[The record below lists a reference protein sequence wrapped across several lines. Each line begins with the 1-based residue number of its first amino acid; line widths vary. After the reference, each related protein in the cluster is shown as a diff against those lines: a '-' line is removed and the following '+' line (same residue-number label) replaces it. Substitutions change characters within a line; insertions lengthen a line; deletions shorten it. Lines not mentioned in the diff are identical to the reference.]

1 MINTIPLM
9 DVIMGGESR
18 TGNGYDIV
26 NTSAYGRPYN
36 GTPIT
41 QLSLDEVMA
50 LQGKQFGAAGA
61 FQGIKDTLKRYKKG
75 RKLSGRELFNA
86 AQQQDFFHWLLDQS
100 PDMRNYRSAKS
111 DIEAEQYLKN
121 AGRYLA
127 SQWAA
132 LENPY
137 TPGRGMYDGQH
148 GNKANTSWAK
158 VEPALR
164 DYRRGYRLA
173 TTTHTIRL
181 ANGQLVGGI
190 TDEMLNNPAERR
202 KLKAKLRKH
211 FGDAAFT
218 APTTPQVQN
227 MKSPIVEN
235 TATMPQ
241 VQNMK
246 KGVVENTTP
255 PAPTTPPKERYN
267 PALAEKQALESYKEM
282 DNLGA
287 WAGKLQELEGEMI
300 GKIGD
305 FAKWATGGNETA
317 EKMGRGVGHILNNA
331 AYFVPVVGQ
340 AKLVADLAPAL
351 AGLAGNL
358 YYRGGEDTPKWL
370 RDYNKGAELG
380 HKKGTTGSMLGDMLT
395 DIVGGGVGA
404 VRGLS
409 KAGQAMQAT
418 SGTSTLGKKLEKA
431 AEYVSNAPMNKRIKD
446 IREGVKHA
454 EQQKAALTAEYQ
466 ALRNSG
472 APQAEIINK
481 GKQLQE
487 ATEIADR
494 VNKAAEQGV
503 KNLLTNNLKEQKKT
517 ALNYVLASGGAMTGT
532 VLGEQMDNGE
542 YGAGAL
548 GGILGGALATYGAKK
563 GLGNTKYWQDNFAPH
578 YENSGA
584 ITNIGNNM
592 TADLAGRLQRYADD
606 PSFASY
612 KAGAGA
618 DEPIRN
624 YTDYLNMRWQDSAPD
639 GLGYMVNNQAQQRIK
654 ADIDNL
660 INNADIFPEQ
670 YSGQKNYK
678 YYLNKDEMK
687 VLGDRLQK
695 ELDAMHYADKAAYSK
710 KYGEFIDDMEL
721 QISPAYEQQTNNSI
735 RAAGGDPATMTTAQK
750 LPYQLNAFVMD
761 VIQNR
766 PEIIQSRNAR
776 HLLDAYQAL
785 WEGRYGGQST
795 MTRGVPIQRIRDY
808 EDSRQLFFK
817 DLNDDKEG
825 ISYVDV
831 NGKTQTARITD
842 GFSKSL
848 IKKLITEFENNI
860 YKGGQVVQDEGFDPS
875 RLATETRQW
884 YKNKVEEQKWTEGGL
899 QQGVADYSPI
909 KNFYQRI
916 QSGKITPE
924 EMRGFIKKLRDKDP
938 AFATDITRALWA
950 QHLNSALGQIQL
962 GKQLDLNQLRKFS
975 KTLGFNTADGS
986 NEGFTNT
993 MNLLTL
999 IQEATNNPRAGDS
1012 IAKSLNSIAA
1022 NTSFTNDLAR
1032 DSKNIINDANDAFL
1046 RSAATQSPS
1055 TSNLLSNMA
1064 KWFRADDVEATG
1076 KAGQKILSDP
1086 NKIAEHWAEVVGAV
1100 GNRRR
1105 LADRILAYMLGT
1117 TTGIESGLRTLDK
1130 EEEE

>member
-1 MINTIPLM
+1 MTNTIPLM
-9 DVIMGGESR
+9 DVIMSGESR
-18 TGNGYDIV
+18 KGNGYDIV
-26 NTSAYGRPYN
+26 NTSAYGRPYK

-41 QLSLDEVMA
+41 QLSLDDVMA

-61 FQGIKDTLKRYKKG
+61 FQGIKDTLKRYKAG

-86 AQQQDFFHWLLDQS
+86 EQQQDFFHWLLDQS
-100 PDMRNYRSAKS
+100 DAMRNYRSAKS
-111 DIEAEQYLKN
+111 DVEAEKYLKD

-137 TPGRGMYDGQH
+137 TPGQGMYDGKH

-158 VEPALR
+158 IEPALR
-164 DYRRGYRLA
+164 DYRRGYQLA

-181 ANGQLVGGI
+181 ANGQLIGGI
-190 TDEMLNNPAERR
+190 TDEMLNNPAERK
-202 KLKAKLRKH
+202 KLKAKLRKR

-218 APTTPQVQN
+218 APTMPQVQN
-227 MKSPIVEN
+227 VKSPIVEN
-235 TATMPQ
+235 TAAPAS
-241 VQNMK
+241 
-246 KGVVENTTP
+246 TP
-255 PAPTTPPKERYN
+255 TPAPTTPPKEQYN
-267 PALAEKQALESYKEM
+267 PALAEKQALDSYEKM

-287 WAGKLQELEGEMI
+287 WAGKLQELEGEAI

-317 EKMGRGVGHILNNA
+317 EKIGRGVGHIINNA

-395 DIVGGGVGA
+395 DIAGGGVGA

-409 KAGQAMQAT
+409 KAGQALQAAER
-418 SGTSTLGKKLEKA
+418 TSTLGKKLEKA

-446 IREGVKHA
+446 IQDGVKHA

-472 APQAEIINK
+472 ASQADIINK
-481 GKQLQE
+481 GKQLRE
-487 ATEIADR
+487 ATEIANR
-494 VNKAAEQGV
+494 VNRAAEQGV

-517 ALNYVLASGGAMTGT
+517 ALNYVLSSGGSLAGT
-532 VLGEQMDNGE
+532 VLGEKLDNGE

-563 GLGNTKYWQDNFAPH
+563 GLGNTRYWQDNFAPH

-584 ITNIGNNM
+584 IDNIGNNM
-592 TADLAGRLQRYADD
+592 TADLAGRLQYHADD
-606 PSFASY
+606 PSFTSY
-612 KAGAGA
+612 RAGAGA
-618 DEPIRN
+618 DEAVRN
-624 YTDYLNMRWQDSAPD
+624 YTDYLNMTWQNNAPD
-639 GLGYMVNNQAQQRIK
+639 GLGYMENSQAQQKIK

-660 INNADIFPEQ
+660 VNNADIFPEQ
-670 YSGQKNYK
+670 YSGRKNYK

-695 ELDAMHYADKAAYSK
+695 ELDAMHYADKAAYK
-710 KYGEFIDDMEL
+710 NKYGEFIKDMEL
-721 QISPAYEQQTNNSI
+721 QISPAYERQTNNAI
-735 RAAGGDPATMTTAQK
+735 RAAGGDPDAMTTAQK
-750 LPYQLNAFVMD
+750 LPYQLNAFMMD

-766 PEIIQSRNAR
+766 RDLISSRNAR

-795 MTRGVPIQRIRDY
+795 LTRGVPIQRLRDY

-817 DLNDDKEG
+817 DLQDDKEG
-825 ISYVDV
+825 ISYIDV

-848 IKKLITEFENNI
+848 IKNLITEFENNI
-860 YKGGQVVQDEGFDPS
+860 YKGGASTQAEGFNPN

-884 YKNKVEEQKWTEGGL
+884 YKNKIDEQKWTEGGL

-916 QSGKITPE
+916 QNGKITPQ
-924 EMRGFIKKLRDKDP
+924 EMQTFIRKLRDKDP
-938 AFATDITRALWA
+938 AFAKDITRALWA

-962 GKQLDLNQLRKFS
+962 GKQLDLKQLGKFS

-993 MNLLTL
+993 MNLLAL
-999 IQEATNNPRAGDS
+999 IQEATNNPRAGQS
-1012 IAKSLNSIAA
+1012 IAKSLNNIAA

-1032 DSKNIINDANDAFL
+1032 DSKNIINDANDAYL
-1046 RSAATQSPS
+1046 RAAATQSPS
-1055 TSNLLSNMA
+1055 LPNFISNAM

-1086 NKIAEHWAEVVGAV
+1086 NKVAERWAEVVGAV

-1105 LADRILAYMLGT
+1105 LADEILAYMLGT
-1117 TTGIESGLRTLDK
+1117 ATGIEGGLRPLDK
-1130 EEEE
+1130 EREE

>member
-1 MINTIPLM
+1 MTNTIPLM

-18 TGNGYDIV
+18 KGNGYDIV
-26 NTSAYGRPYN
+26 NTSAYGRPYK

-41 QLSLDEVMA
+41 QLSLDDVMA

-61 FQGIKDTLKRYKKG
+61 FQGIKDTLKRYKAG

-86 AQQQDFFHWLLDQS
+86 EQQQDFFHWLLDQS
-100 PDMRNYRSAKS
+100 DDMRNYRSAKS
-111 DIEAEQYLKN
+111 DVEAEKYLKD

-137 TPGRGMYDGQH
+137 TPGRGMYDGKH

-158 VEPALR
+158 IEPALR
-164 DYRRGYRLA
+164 DYRRGYQLA

-181 ANGQLVGGI
+181 ANGQLIGGI
-190 TDEMLNNPAERR
+190 TDEMLNNPTERK
-202 KLKAKLRKH
+202 KLKAKLRKR

-218 APTTPQVQN
+218 APTMPQVQN
-227 MKSPIVEN
+227 VKSPIVEN
-235 TATMPQ
+235 TAAPALA
-241 VQNMK
+241 
-246 KGVVENTTP
+246 
-255 PAPTTPPKERYN
+255 PAPAPATPPKEKYN
-267 PALAEKQALESYKEM
+267 PALAEKQALDSYEKM

-287 WAGKLQELEGEMI
+287 WAGKLQEWEGEAI
-300 GKIGD
+300 GKLGD

-317 EKMGRGVGHILNNA
+317 EKIGRGVGRGLGILAYLIPKVGWIKA
-331 AYFVPVVGQ
+331 A
-340 AKLVADLAPAL
+340 ADIAPAL
-351 AGLAGNL
+351 TALGGNL
-358 YYRGGEDTPKWL
+358 YYRGGEDTPKML

-380 HKKGTTGSMLGDMLT
+380 HERSTTGSMLGDMLT
-395 DIVGGGVGA
+395 DIAGGGVGA

-409 KAGQAMQAT
+409 KAGQALQAAER
-418 SGTSTLGKKLEKA
+418 TSTLGKKLEKA

-446 IREGVKHA
+446 IQEGVKHA
-454 EQQKAALTAEYQ
+454 EQQKAALTTEYR
-466 ALRNSG
+466 ALQRSR
-472 APQAEIINK
+472 APQADIINK
-481 GKQLQE
+481 GKQLRE
-487 ATEIADR
+487 ATEIANR
-494 VNKAAEQGV
+494 VNRAAEQGV

-517 ALNYVLASGGAMTGT
+517 ALNYVLSSGGSLAGT
-532 VLGEQMDNGE
+532 MLGEKMDNGE

-563 GLGNTKYWQDNFAPH
+563 GLRNTKYWQDNFVPH

-584 ITNIGNNM
+584 IDNIGNNM
-592 TADLAGRLQRYADD
+592 TADLAGRLQYYADD
-606 PSFASY
+606 PSFTSY
-612 KAGAGA
+612 RAGAGA
-618 DEPIRN
+618 DEAVRN
-624 YTDYLNMRWQDSAPD
+624 YTDYLNMTWQNNAPN
-639 GLGYMVNNQAQQRIK
+639 GLGYMENSQAQQKIR

-660 INNADIFPEQ
+660 VNNADIFPEQ
-670 YSGQKNYK
+670 YSGRKNYK
-678 YYLNKDEMK
+678 FYLNKDEMK

-695 ELDAMHYADKAAYSK
+695 ELDAMHYADKAAYRK
-710 KYGEFIDDMEL
+710 KYGDFIDDMEL
-721 QISPAYEQQTNNSI
+721 QISPAYERQTNNAI
-735 RAAGGDPATMTTAQK
+735 RVVGGDPNTMTTAQK
-750 LPYQLNAFVMD
+750 LPYQLNAFMMD

-766 PEIIQSRNAR
+766 RDLISSRNAR

-795 MTRGVPIQRIRDY
+795 LTRGVPIQRLRDY

-817 DLNDDKEG
+817 DLMDDKEG
-825 ISYVDV
+825 ISYVDT

-848 IKKLITEFENNI
+848 IKNLITEFENNI
-860 YKGGQVVQDEGFDPS
+860 YKGGASTQAEGFNPN

-884 YKNKVEEQKWTEGGL
+884 YKNKIDEQKWTEGGL

-916 QSGKITPE
+916 QNGKITPQ
-924 EMRGFIKKLRDKDP
+924 EMQTFIRKLRDKDP
-938 AFATDITRALWA
+938 AFAKDITRALWA

-962 GKQLDLNQLRKFS
+962 GKQLDLKQLGKFS

-993 MNLLTL
+993 MNLLSL
-999 IQEATNNPRAGDS
+999 IQEATNNPRAGQS
-1012 IAKSLNSIAA
+1012 IAKSLNNIAA

-1032 DSKNIINDANDAFL
+1032 DSKNIINDANDAYL
-1046 RSAATQSPS
+1046 RAAATQSPS
-1055 TSNLLSNMA
+1055 LPNFISNAM

-1086 NKIAEHWAEVVGAV
+1086 NKVAERWAEVVGAV

-1105 LADRILAYMLGT
+1105 LADEILAYMLGT
-1117 TTGIESGLRTLDK
+1117 ATGIEGGLRPLDK
-1130 EEEE
+1130 EEER

>member
-1 MINTIPLM
+1 MTNTIPLM
-9 DVIMGGESR
+9 DVIMSGESR
-18 TGNGYDIV
+18 KGNGYDIV
-26 NTSAYGRPYN
+26 NTNAYGRPYS

-41 QLSLDEVMA
+41 QLSLDDVMA

-61 FQGIKDTLKRYKKG
+61 FQGIKDTLKRYKAG

-86 AQQQDFFHWLLDQS
+86 VQQQDFFHWLLDQS
-100 PDMRNYRSAKS
+100 DAMRKYRSAKS
-111 DIEAEQYLKN
+111 DAEAEMYLKD

-137 TPGRGMYDGQH
+137 TPGRGMYDGKH

-158 VEPALR
+158 IEPALR

-173 TTTHTIRL
+173 TTTHIIRL
-181 ANGQLVGGI
+181 ANGQLIGGI

-218 APTTPQVQN
+218 APTMPQVQN
-227 MKSPIVEN
+227 VKSPIVEN
-235 TATMPQ
+235 TAAPAPAPA
-241 VQNMK
+241 
-246 KGVVENTTP
+246 TP
-255 PAPTTPPKERYN
+255 PAPTTPPAEPKYN
-267 PALAEKQALESYKEM
+267 PALADKQALDSYEKM

-287 WAGKLQELEGEMI
+287 WAGKLQELEGEAI

-317 EKMGRGVGHILNNA
+317 EKMGRGVGHILNSA
-331 AYFVPVVGQ
+331 AYFIPGVGQ

-380 HKKGTTGSMLGDMLT
+380 HERSTTGSMLGDMLT
-395 DIVGGGVGA
+395 DIAGGGIGV

-409 KAGQAMQAT
+409 KAGQALQAAER
-418 SGTSTLGKKLEKA
+418 TSTLGKKLEKA

-446 IREGVKHA
+446 IQSGVQHA
-454 EQQKAALTAEYQ
+454 EKQKAALAAEYQ

-472 APQAEIINK
+472 APQADIINK
-481 GKQLQE
+481 GKQLRE
-487 ATEIADR
+487 ATEIANR
-494 VNKAAEQGV
+494 VNKAAQEGV

-517 ALNYVLASGGAMTGT
+517 ALNYVLSSGGSLAGT
-532 VLGEQMDNGE
+532 VLGERMDNGE

-548 GGILGGALATYGAKK
+548 GGILGGALAPFAAKRM
-563 GLGNTKYWQDNFAPH
+563 LGNTKYWQDNFAPH

-584 ITNIGNNM
+584 IDNIGNNM
-592 TADLAGRLQRYADD
+592 TADLAGRLQYYADD
-606 PSFASY
+606 PSFTSY
-612 KAGAGA
+612 RAGAGA
-618 DEPIRN
+618 DKAVRD
-624 YTDYLNMRWQDSAPD
+624 YTDYLNMTWQNNAPD
-639 GLGYMVNNQAQQRIK
+639 GLGYMENSQAQQKIK

-678 YYLNKDEMK
+678 FYLNKDEMK
-687 VLGDRLQK
+687 RLGDRLQK

-721 QISPAYEQQTNNSI
+721 QISPAYERQVNNSI
-735 RAAGGDPATMTTAQK
+735 LAAGGDPDTMTTAQK
-750 LPYQLNAFVMD
+750 LPYQLNAFMMD

-766 PEIIQSRNAR
+766 PEIISSRNAR

-817 DLNDDKEG
+817 DLTDDKEG

-860 YKGGQVVQDEGFDPS
+860 YKGGQKVQDEGFDPS

-909 KNFYQRI
+909 KNLYQRI
-916 QSGKITPE
+916 QNGKITPQ
-924 EMRGFIKKLRDKDP
+924 EMQGFIKKLRDKDP

-962 GKQLDLNQLRKFS
+962 GKQLDLKQLGKFS

-993 MNLLTL
+993 MNLLAL
-999 IQEATNNPRAGDS
+999 IQEATNNPRAGQS
-1012 IAKSLNSIAA
+1012 IAKSLNNIAA
-1022 NTSFTNDLAR
+1022 NTAFTNDLAR
-1032 DSKNIINDANDAFL
+1032 DSKNIINDANDAYL
-1046 RSAATQSPS
+1046 RAAATQSPS
-1055 TSNLLSNMA
+1055 LPNFISNAM

-1086 NKIAEHWAEVVGAV
+1086 NKVAERWAEVVGAV

-1105 LADRILAYMLGT
+1105 LADEILAYMLGT
-1117 TTGIESGLRTLDK
+1117 TTGIESGLRPLDR
-1130 EEEE
+1130 EEER

>member
-26 NTSAYGRPYN
+26 NTSAYGRPYR

-100 PDMRNYRSAKS
+100 DDMRNYRSAKS
-111 DIEAEQYLKN
+111 DIEAEKHLKN

-137 TPGRGMYDGQH
+137 TPGRGMYDGKS
-148 GNKANTSWAK
+148 GNKMNTSWAK

-211 FGDAAFT
+211 FGDAAFN
-218 APTTPQVQN
+218 APTMPQVRN
-227 MKSPIVEN
+227 LKSPIVEN
-235 TATMPQ
+235 TTTPAPAPAPA
-241 VQNMK
+241 
-246 KGVVENTTP
+246 TP
-255 PAPTTPPKERYN
+255 PAPTTPLKEKYN
-267 PALAEKQALESYKEM
+267 PALADKQALESYKEM

-331 AYFVPVVGQ
+331 AYFIPGVGQ
-340 AKLVADLAPAL
+340 AKFVADVAPAL

-409 KAGQAMQAT
+409 KAGQAMQAIG
-418 SGTSTLGKKLEKA
+418 GTSTLGKKLEKA
-431 AEYVSNAPMNKRIKD
+431 AEYVSNAPMNKRIKE
-446 IREGVKHA
+446 IQKGAQHA
-454 EQQKAALTAEYQ
+454 EQQKAALAAEYQ

-472 APQAEIINK
+472 APQADIINK

-494 VNKAAEQGV
+494 VNRAAEQGV

-517 ALNYVLASGGAMTGT
+517 ALNYVLSSGGATAGT

-548 GGILGGALATYGAKK
+548 GGILGGALAPFAAKRM
-563 GLGNTKYWQDNFAPH
+563 LGNTKYWQDNFAPH

-606 PSFASY
+606 PSFTSY
-612 KAGAGA
+612 RAGAGA
-618 DEPIRN
+618 DEPVRN
-624 YTDYLNMRWQDSAPD
+624 YTDYLNMTWQNNAPD
-639 GLGYMVNNQAQQRIK
+639 GLGYMENSLAQQKIK

-660 INNADIFPEQ
+660 VNNADIFPEQ
-670 YSGQKNYK
+670 YSRQKNYK

-687 VLGDRLQK
+687 SLGDRLQK

-710 KYGEFIDDMEL
+710 KYGEFIKDMEL
-721 QISPAYEQQTNNSI
+721 QISPAYERQVNNSI
-735 RAAGGDPATMTTAQK
+735 LAAGGDPNTMTTAQK
-750 LPYQLNAFVMD
+750 LPYQLNAFMMD

-766 PEIIQSRNAR
+766 PEIISSRNAR

-825 ISYVDV
+825 ISYIDV

-860 YKGGQVVQDEGFDPS
+860 YKGGNVVQEEGFDPS

-993 MNLLTL
+993 MNLLDL
-999 IQEATNNPRAGDS
+999 IKEATNNPSAGDS
-1012 IAKSLNSIAA
+1012 ISKSLNSIAA

-1086 NKIAEHWAEVVGAV
+1086 NKVAEHWAEVVGAV

>member
-18 TGNGYDIV
+18 KGNGYDIV
-26 NTSAYGRPYN
+26 NTSAYGRPYS

-61 FQGIKDTLKRYKKG
+61 FQGIKDTLKRYKAG

-86 AQQQDFFHWLLDQS
+86 AQQQDFFHWLLDQNKY
-100 PDMRNYRSAKS
+100 MRKYRSAKS
-111 DIEAEQYLKN
+111 DAEAELYLKD

-137 TPGRGMYDGQH
+137 TPGRGMYDGKH

-211 FGDAAFT
+211 FGDAAFN
-218 APTTPQVQN
+218 AP
-227 MKSPIVEN
+227 
-235 TATMPQ
+235 TMPQ
-241 VQNMK
+241 VQNVK
-246 KGVVENTTP
+246 SPIGEKTPAPSPATP
-255 PAPTTPPKERYN
+255 PAPATPPEPKYN
-267 PALAEKQALESYKEM
+267 PALAEKKALDSYREM

-300 GKIGD
+300 GKVGD

-317 EKMGRGVGHILNNA
+317 EKMGRGLGHILNSA

-340 AKLVADLAPAL
+340 IKAAADIAPAL
-351 AGLAGNL
+351 TALAGNL

-370 RDYNKGAELG
+370 RDYNKGAEIG

-409 KAGQAMQAT
+409 KAGKALQAT
-418 SGTSTLGKKLEKA
+418 GGTSTLGKKLEKA
-431 AEYVSNAPMNKRIKD
+431 AEYVANAPMNKRIKE
-446 IREGVKHA
+446 IRSGVQHA
-454 EQQKAALTAEYQ
+454 EQQKAALAAEYQ

-472 APQAEIINK
+472 ASQVEIANK

-494 VNKAAEQGV
+494 VNSAAEQGV

-517 ALNYVLASGGAMTGT
+517 ALNYVLSSGGAMAGT
-532 VLGEQMDNGE
+532 VLGEKMDNGE

-548 GGILGGALATYGAKK
+548 GGLLGGALATYGAKK

-606 PSFASY
+606 PTFASY

-624 YTDYLNMRWQDSAPD
+624 YTDYLNMRWQDSAQN
-639 GLGYMVNNQAQQRIK
+639 GLGYMENSLAQQKIK

-670 YSGQKNYK
+670 ISGQKNYK

-687 VLGDRLQK
+687 RLGDRLQK
-695 ELDAMHYADKAAYSK
+695 ELDAMHYADQSAYRK
-710 KYGEFIDDMEL
+710 KYGEFIKDMEL
-721 QISPAYEQQTNNSI
+721 QISPAYEQQVNNSI
-735 RAAGGDPATMTTAQK
+735 LAAGGDPNTMTTAQK

-766 PEIIQSRNAR
+766 PEIISSRNAR

-831 NGKTQTARITD
+831 NGRTQTARITD

-848 IKKLITEFENNI
+848 IKSLITEFENNI
-860 YKGGQVVQDEGFDPS
+860 YKGGASTQAEGFDPN
-875 RLATETRQW
+875 RLASETRQW

-916 QSGKITPE
+916 QNGKITPE

-986 NEGFTNT
+986 SEGFTNT

-999 IQEATNNPRAGDS
+999 IQEATNNPRAGEN
-1012 IAKSLNSIAA
+1012 IAKSLNNIAA

-1055 TSNLLSNMA
+1055 ASNFLSNYI
-1064 KWFRADDVEATG
+1064 KRFRADDVEETG

-1086 NKIAEHWAEVVGAV
+1086 NKVAERWAEVVGAV

-1117 TTGIESGLRTLDK
+1117 TTGIEGGLRTLDK

>member
-18 TGNGYDIV
+18 AGNGYDVV
-26 NTSAYGRPYN
+26 NTSAYGRPYS

-100 PDMRNYRSAKS
+100 PDMRNYRSAKD
-111 DIEAEQYLKN
+111 DIEAEKYLKN

-158 VEPALR
+158 IEPALR

-211 FGDAAFT
+211 FGDAAFN
-218 APTTPQVQN
+218 APTMPQVQN

-235 TATMPQ
+235 TATPAPA
-241 VQNMK
+241 
-246 KGVVENTTP
+246 TPTP
-255 PAPTTPPKERYN
+255 PAPATSPEPKYN

-300 GKIGD
+300 GKVGD

-317 EKMGRGVGHILNNA
+317 EKIGRGVGRGLNILSYLVPWAGQIKA
-331 AYFVPVVGQ
+331 A
-340 AKLVADLAPAL
+340 ADIAPAL

-380 HKKGTTGSMLGDMLT
+380 HKRSTTGSMLGDMLT
-395 DIVGGGVGA
+395 DIAGGGVGA

-418 SGTSTLGKKLEKA
+418 RGTSTLGKKLEKA
-431 AEYVSNAPMNKRIKD
+431 AEYVSNAPMNKRIKE
-446 IREGVKHA
+446 IQEGVKHA
-454 EQQKAALTAEYQ
+454 EKQKAALTAEYQ

-517 ALNYVLASGGAMTGT
+517 ALNYVLSSGGSLAGT

-548 GGILGGALATYGAKK
+548 GGLLGGALATYGAKK
-563 GLGNTKYWQDNFAPH
+563 GLGNTKYWQNNFAPH

-592 TADLAGRLQRYADD
+592 TADLAGRLQYYADD

-612 KAGAGA
+612 RAGAGA
-618 DEPIRN
+618 DEAVRD
-624 YTDYLNMRWQDSAPD
+624 YTDYLNMTWQNNAAN
-639 GLGYMVNNQAQQRIK
+639 GLGYMENSLAQQRIK

-660 INNADIFPEQ
+660 VNNADIFPEQ

-735 RAAGGDPATMTTAQK
+735 RAAGGDPDAMTTAQK
-750 LPYQLNAFVMD
+750 LPYQLNAFMMD

-766 PEIIQSRNAR
+766 PEIISSRNAR

-916 QSGKITPE
+916 QNGKITPE

-1012 IAKSLNSIAA
+1012 IAKSLNNIAA

-1055 TSNLLSNMA
+1055 LSNTLSNAM

-1086 NKIAEHWAEVVGAV
+1086 NKVAEHWAEVVGAV

>member
-1 MINTIPLM
+1 
-9 DVIMGGESR
+9 
-18 TGNGYDIV
+18 
-26 NTSAYGRPYN
+26 
-36 GTPIT
+36 
-41 QLSLDEVMA
+41 
-50 LQGKQFGAAGA
+50 
-61 FQGIKDTLKRYKKG
+61 
-75 RKLSGRELFNA
+75 
-86 AQQQDFFHWLLDQS
+86 
-100 PDMRNYRSAKS
+100 
-111 DIEAEQYLKN
+111 
-121 AGRYLA
+121 
-127 SQWAA
+127 
-132 LENPY
+132 
-137 TPGRGMYDGQH
+137 
-148 GNKANTSWAK
+148 
-158 VEPALR
+158 
-164 DYRRGYRLA
+164 
-173 TTTHTIRL
+173 
-181 ANGQLVGGI
+181 
-190 TDEMLNNPAERR
+190 
-202 KLKAKLRKH
+202 
-211 FGDAAFT
+211 
-218 APTTPQVQN
+218 
-227 MKSPIVEN
+227 
-235 TATMPQ
+235 
-241 VQNMK
+241 
-246 KGVVENTTP
+246 
-255 PAPTTPPKERYN
+255 
-267 PALAEKQALESYKEM
+267 
-282 DNLGA
+282 
-287 WAGKLQELEGEMI
+287 
-300 GKIGD
+300 
-305 FAKWATGGNETA
+305 
-317 EKMGRGVGHILNNA
+317 
-331 AYFVPVVGQ
+331 
-340 AKLVADLAPAL
+340 
-351 AGLAGNL
+351 
-358 YYRGGEDTPKWL
+358 
-370 RDYNKGAELG
+370 
-380 HKKGTTGSMLGDMLT
+380 
-395 DIVGGGVGA
+395 
-404 VRGLS
+404 
-409 KAGQAMQAT
+409 
-418 SGTSTLGKKLEKA
+418 
-431 AEYVSNAPMNKRIKD
+431 MNKRIKD
-446 IREGVKHA
+446 IQSGVQHA
-454 EQQKAALTAEYQ
+454 EKQKAALAAEYQ

-472 APQAEIINK
+472 APQADIVNK

-487 ATEIADR
+487 ATEIANR
-494 VNKAAEQGV
+494 VNRAAQEGV

-517 ALNYVLASGGAMTGT
+517 ALNYVLSSGGSMAGT

-548 GGILGGALATYGAKK
+548 GGILGGALAPFAAKRM
-563 GLGNTKYWQDNFAPH
+563 LGNTKYWQDNFAPH

-584 ITNIGNNM
+584 IDNIGNNM
-592 TADLAGRLQRYADD
+592 TADLAGRLQYYADD

-612 KAGAGA
+612 RTGAGA
-618 DEPIRN
+618 DKAVRD
-624 YTDYLNMRWQDSAPD
+624 YTDYLNMTWQNNAPD
-639 GLGYMVNNQAQQRIK
+639 GLGYMENSQAQQKIK

-670 YSGQKNYK
+670 NSGQKNYK
-678 YYLNKDEMK
+678 FYLNKDEMK
-687 VLGDRLQK
+687 RLGDRLQK

-721 QISPAYEQQTNNSI
+721 QISPAYERQVNNSI
-735 RAAGGDPATMTTAQK
+735 LAAGGDPANMTTAQK
-750 LPYQLNAFVMD
+750 LPYQLNAFMMD

-766 PEIIQSRNAR
+766 PEIISSRNAR

-817 DLNDDKEG
+817 DLTDDKEG

-860 YKGGQVVQDEGFDPS
+860 YKGGQKVQDEGFDPS

-909 KNFYQRI
+909 KNLYQRI
-916 QSGKITPE
+916 QNGKITPQ
-924 EMRGFIKKLRDKDP
+924 EMQGFIKKLRDKDP

-986 NEGFTNT
+986 SEGFTNT
-993 MNLLTL
+993 MNLLDL
-999 IQEATNNPRAGDS
+999 IKEATNNPSAGDS
-1012 IAKSLNSIAA
+1012 ISKSLNSIAA

-1055 TSNLLSNMA
+1055 LPNAISNAM

-1086 NKIAEHWAEVVGAV
+1086 NKVAEHWAEVVGAV

-1117 TTGIESGLRTLDK
+1117 TTGIEGGLRTLDK

>member
-1 MINTIPLM
+1 MTNTIPLM
-9 DVIMGGESR
+9 DVIMSGESR
-18 TGNGYDIV
+18 KGNGYDIV
-26 NTSAYGRPYN
+26 NTNAYGRPYS

-41 QLSLDEVMA
+41 QLSLDDVMA

-61 FQGIKDTLKRYKKG
+61 FQGIKDTLKRYKAG

-86 AQQQDFFHWLLDQS
+86 VQQQDFFHWLLDQS
-100 PDMRNYRSAKS
+100 DAMRNYRSAKS
-111 DIEAEQYLKN
+111 DIEAEKYLKD

-137 TPGRGMYDGQH
+137 TPGRGMYDGKH

-158 VEPALR
+158 IEPALR

-173 TTTHTIRL
+173 TTTHIIRL

-218 APTTPQVQN
+218 APTMPQVQN
-227 MKSPIVEN
+227 VKSPIVEN
-235 TATMPQ
+235 TMAPAPATP
-241 VQNMK
+241 
-246 KGVVENTTP
+246 T
-255 PAPTTPPKERYN
+255 PAPTTPPAEQKYN
-267 PALAEKQALESYKEM
+267 PALADKQALDSYEKM

-287 WAGKLQELEGEMI
+287 WAGKLQELEGEAI

-317 EKMGRGVGHILNNA
+317 EKIGRGVGRSLNILS
-331 AYFVPVVGQ
+331 YLVPWVGQ
-340 AKLVADLAPAL
+340 AKAAADIAPAL

-380 HKKGTTGSMLGDMLT
+380 HERSTTGSMLGDMLT
-395 DIVGGGVGA
+395 DIVGGGIGA

-409 KAGQAMQAT
+409 RAGQALQAAER
-418 SGTSTLGKKLEKA
+418 TSTLGKKLEKA

-446 IREGVKHA
+446 IQSGVQHA
-454 EQQKAALTAEYQ
+454 EKQKAALAAEYQ

-472 APQAEIINK
+472 APQADIINK
-481 GKQLQE
+481 GKQLRE
-487 ATEIADR
+487 ATEIANR
-494 VNKAAEQGV
+494 VNRAAQEGV

-517 ALNYVLASGGAMTGT
+517 ALNYVLSSGGSMAGT
-532 VLGEQMDNGE
+532 VLGERMDNGE

-548 GGILGGALATYGAKK
+548 GGILGGALAPFAAKRM
-563 GLGNTKYWQDNFAPH
+563 LGNTKYWQDNFAPH

-584 ITNIGNNM
+584 IDNIGNNM
-592 TADLAGRLQRYADD
+592 TADLAGRLQYYADD
-606 PSFASY
+606 PSFTSY
-612 KAGAGA
+612 RAGAGA
-618 DEPIRN
+618 DKAVRD
-624 YTDYLNMRWQDSAPD
+624 YTDYLNMTWQNNAPD
-639 GLGYMVNNQAQQRIK
+639 GLGYMENSQAQQKIK

-678 YYLNKDEMK
+678 FYLNKDEMK
-687 VLGDRLQK
+687 RLGDRLQK

-721 QISPAYEQQTNNSI
+721 QISPAYERQVNNSI
-735 RAAGGDPATMTTAQK
+735 LAAGGDPANMTTAEK
-750 LPYQLNAFVMD
+750 LPYQLNAFMMD

-766 PEIIQSRNAR
+766 PEIISSRNAR

-817 DLNDDKEG
+817 DLTDDKEG

-860 YKGGQVVQDEGFDPS
+860 YKGGQKVQDEGFDPS

-909 KNFYQRI
+909 KNLYQRI
-916 QSGKITPE
+916 QSGKITPQ
-924 EMRGFIKKLRDKDP
+924 EMQGFIKKLRDKDP

-962 GKQLDLNQLRKFS
+962 GKQLDLKQLGKFS

-993 MNLLTL
+993 MNLLAL
-999 IQEATNNPRAGDS
+999 IQEATNNPRAGQS
-1012 IAKSLNSIAA
+1012 IAKSLNNIAA
-1022 NTSFTNDLAR
+1022 NTAFTNDLAR
-1032 DSKNIINDANDAFL
+1032 DSKNIINDANDAYL
-1046 RSAATQSPS
+1046 RAAATQSPS
-1055 TSNLLSNMA
+1055 LPNFISNAM

-1086 NKIAEHWAEVVGAV
+1086 NKVAERWAEVVGAV

-1105 LADRILAYMLGT
+1105 LADEILAYMLGT
-1117 TTGIESGLRTLDK
+1117 TTGIESGLRPLDR
-1130 EEEE
+1130 EEER

>member
-18 TGNGYDIV
+18 KGDGYDIV
-26 NTSAYGRPYN
+26 NTSAYGRPYS

-86 AQQQDFFHWLLDQS
+86 VQQQDFFHWLLDQS

-111 DIEAEQYLKN
+111 DIEAEKYLKN

-158 VEPALR
+158 IEPALR

-218 APTTPQVQN
+218 APTMPQVQN
-227 MKSPIVEN
+227 VKSPIVEKT
-235 TATMPQ
+235 TAPAPA
-241 VQNMK
+241 
-246 KGVVENTTP
+246 TP
-255 PAPTTPPKERYN
+255 PAPTTPPEPKYN
-267 PALAEKQALESYKEM
+267 PALADKQALESYKEM

-317 EKMGRGVGHILNNA
+317 EKMGRGLGHILNNA
-331 AYFVPVVGQ
+331 AYFIPGVGQ

-409 KAGQAMQAT
+409 KAGQAMQ
-418 SGTSTLGKKLEKA
+418 SVGGTSTLGKKLEKA
-431 AEYVSNAPMNKRIKD
+431 AEYVSNAPMNKRIKE
-446 IREGVKHA
+446 IQKGAQHA
-454 EQQKAALTAEYQ
+454 EQQKAALAAEYQ

-472 APQAEIINK
+472 ASQAEIINK

-517 ALNYVLASGGAMTGT
+517 ALNYVLSSGGAMAGT
-532 VLGEQMDNGE
+532 VLGEQADNGE

-548 GGILGGALATYGAKK
+548 GGILGGALAPFAAKRM
-563 GLGNTKYWQDNFAPH
+563 LGNTKYWQDNFAPH

-612 KAGAGA
+612 RAGAGA
-618 DEPIRN
+618 DEPVRN
-624 YTDYLNMRWQDSAPD
+624 YTDYLNMRWQDSAQN
-639 GLGYMVNNQAQQRIK
+639 GLGYMENSLAQQKIK

-660 INNADIFPEQ
+660 VNNADIFPEQ

-687 VLGDRLQK
+687 RLGDRLQT
-695 ELDAMHYADKAAYSK
+695 ELDAMHYADQSAYRK
-710 KYGEFIDDMEL
+710 KYGEFIKDMEL
-721 QISPAYEQQTNNSI
+721 QISPAYEREVNNAI

-750 LPYQLNAFVMD
+750 LPYQLNAFMMD

-766 PEIIQSRNAR
+766 PEIISSRNAR

-795 MTRGVPIQRIRDY
+795 LTRGVPIQRIRDY

-825 ISYVDV
+825 ISYIDV

-848 IKKLITEFENNI
+848 IKNLITEFENNI
-860 YKGGQVVQDEGFDPS
+860 YKGGASTQAEGFDPS
-875 RLATETRQW
+875 RLASETRQW

-916 QSGKITPE
+916 QNGKITPD

-993 MNLLTL
+993 MNLLAL
-999 IQEATNNPRAGDS
+999 IQEATNNPNAGQS
-1012 IAKSLNSIAA
+1012 IAKSLNNIAA

-1046 RSAATQSPS
+1046 RGAATQQPS
-1055 TSNLLSNMA
+1055 TSNFISNYL
-1064 KWFRADDVEATG
+1064 KRFRADDVEETG

-1117 TTGIESGLRTLDK
+1117 TTGIEGGLRTLDK

>member
-1 MINTIPLM
+1 MTNTIPLM
-9 DVIMGGESR
+9 DVIMSGESR
-18 TGNGYDIV
+18 KGNGYDIV
-26 NTSAYGRPYN
+26 NTNAYGRPYS

-41 QLSLDEVMA
+41 QLSLDDVMA

-61 FQGIKDTLKRYKKG
+61 FQGIKDTLKRYKAG

-86 AQQQDFFHWLLDQS
+86 VQQQDFFHWLLDQS
-100 PDMRNYRSAKS
+100 DAMRNYRSAKS
-111 DIEAEQYLKN
+111 DIEAEKYLKD

-137 TPGRGMYDGQH
+137 TPGRGMYDGKH

-158 VEPALR
+158 IEPALR

-173 TTTHTIRL
+173 TTTHIIRL

-218 APTTPQVQN
+218 APTMPQVQN
-227 MKSPIVEN
+227 VKSPIVEN
-235 TATMPQ
+235 TMAPAPATP
-241 VQNMK
+241 
-246 KGVVENTTP
+246 T
-255 PAPTTPPKERYN
+255 PAPTTPPAEQKYN
-267 PALAEKQALESYKEM
+267 PALADKQALDSYEKM

-287 WAGKLQELEGEMI
+287 WAGKLQELEGEAI

-317 EKMGRGVGHILNNA
+317 EKIGRGVGRSLNILS
-331 AYFVPVVGQ
+331 YLVPGVGQ
-340 AKLVADLAPAL
+340 IKAAADIAPAL

-380 HKKGTTGSMLGDMLT
+380 HERSTTGSMLGDMLT
-395 DIVGGGVGA
+395 DIVGGGIGA

-409 KAGQAMQAT
+409 RAGQALQAAER
-418 SGTSTLGKKLEKA
+418 TSTLGKKLEKA

-446 IREGVKHA
+446 IQSGVQHA
-454 EQQKAALTAEYQ
+454 EKQKAALAAEYQ

-472 APQAEIINK
+472 APQADIINK
-481 GKQLQE
+481 GKQLRE
-487 ATEIADR
+487 ATEIANR
-494 VNKAAEQGV
+494 VNRAAQEGV

-517 ALNYVLASGGAMTGT
+517 ALNYVLSSGGSMAGT
-532 VLGEQMDNGE
+532 VLGERMDNGE

-548 GGILGGALATYGAKK
+548 GGILGGALAPFAAKRM
-563 GLGNTKYWQDNFAPH
+563 LGNTKYWQDNFAPH

-584 ITNIGNNM
+584 IDNIGNNM
-592 TADLAGRLQRYADD
+592 TADLAGRLQYYADD
-606 PSFASY
+606 PSFTSY
-612 KAGAGA
+612 RAGAGA
-618 DEPIRN
+618 DKAVRD
-624 YTDYLNMRWQDSAPD
+624 YTDYLNMTWQNNAPD
-639 GLGYMVNNQAQQRIK
+639 GLGYMENSQAQQKIK

-678 YYLNKDEMK
+678 FYLNKDEMK
-687 VLGDRLQK
+687 RLGDRLQK

-721 QISPAYEQQTNNSI
+721 QISPAYERQVNNSI
-735 RAAGGDPATMTTAQK
+735 LAAGGDPANMTTAEK
-750 LPYQLNAFVMD
+750 LPYQLNAFMMD

-766 PEIIQSRNAR
+766 PEIISSRNAR

-817 DLNDDKEG
+817 DLTDDKEG

-860 YKGGQVVQDEGFDPS
+860 YKGGQKVQDEGFDPS

-909 KNFYQRI
+909 KNLYQRI
-916 QSGKITPE
+916 QSGKITPQ
-924 EMRGFIKKLRDKDP
+924 EMQGFIKKLRDKDP

-962 GKQLDLNQLRKFS
+962 GKQLDLKQLGKFS

-993 MNLLTL
+993 MNLLAL
-999 IQEATNNPRAGDS
+999 IQEATNNPRAGQS
-1012 IAKSLNSIAA
+1012 IAKSLNNIAA
-1022 NTSFTNDLAR
+1022 NTAFTNDLAR
-1032 DSKNIINDANDAFL
+1032 DSKNIINDANDAYL
-1046 RSAATQSPS
+1046 RAAATQSPS
-1055 TSNLLSNMA
+1055 LPNFISNAM

-1086 NKIAEHWAEVVGAV
+1086 NKVAERWAEVVGAV

-1105 LADRILAYMLGT
+1105 LADEILAYMLGT
-1117 TTGIESGLRTLDK
+1117 TTGIESGLRPLDR
-1130 EEEE
+1130 EEER

>member
-1 MINTIPLM
+1 MTNTIPLM
-9 DVIMGGESR
+9 DVIMSGESR
-18 TGNGYDIV
+18 KGNGYDIV
-26 NTSAYGRPYN
+26 NTNAYGRPYS

-41 QLSLDEVMA
+41 QLSLDDVMA

-61 FQGIKDTLKRYKKG
+61 FQGIKDTLKRYKAG

-86 AQQQDFFHWLLDQS
+86 EQQQDFFHWLLDQS

-111 DIEAEQYLKN
+111 DIEAEKYLKD

-137 TPGRGMYDGQH
+137 TPGRGMYDGKH

-158 VEPALR
+158 IEPALR
-164 DYRRGYRLA
+164 DYRRGYQLA

-181 ANGQLVGGI
+181 ANGQLIGGI
-190 TDEMLNNPAERR
+190 TDEMLNNPAERK
-202 KLKAKLRKH
+202 KLKAKLRKR

-218 APTTPQVQN
+218 APTMPQVQN
-227 MKSPIVEN
+227 VKSPIVEN
-235 TATMPQ
+235 TAAPAPATP
-241 VQNMK
+241 
-246 KGVVENTTP
+246 TPAPATP
-255 PAPTTPPKERYN
+255 PAEQKYN
-267 PALAEKQALESYKEM
+267 PALADKQALDSYEKM

-287 WAGKLQELEGEMI
+287 WAGKLQELEGEAI

-317 EKMGRGVGHILNNA
+317 EKIGRGVGRSLNILS
-331 AYFVPVVGQ
+331 YLVPGVGQ
-340 AKLVADLAPAL
+340 IKAAADIAPAL

-380 HKKGTTGSMLGDMLT
+380 HERSTTGSMLGDMLT
-395 DIVGGGVGA
+395 DIVGGGIGA

-409 KAGQAMQAT
+409 RAGQALQAAER
-418 SGTSTLGKKLEKA
+418 TSTLGKKLEKA

-446 IREGVKHA
+446 IQSGVQHA
-454 EQQKAALTAEYQ
+454 EKQKAALAAEYQ

-472 APQAEIINK
+472 APQADIINK
-481 GKQLQE
+481 GKQLRE
-487 ATEIADR
+487 ATEIANR
-494 VNKAAEQGV
+494 VNRAAQEGV

-517 ALNYVLASGGAMTGT
+517 ALNYVLSSGGSLAGT

-548 GGILGGALATYGAKK
+548 GGILGGALAPFAAKRM
-563 GLGNTKYWQDNFAPH
+563 LGNTKYWQDNFAPH

-584 ITNIGNNM
+584 IDNIGNNM
-592 TADLAGRLQRYADD
+592 TADLAGRLQYYADD

-612 KAGAGA
+612 RTGAGA
-618 DEPIRN
+618 DKAVRD
-624 YTDYLNMRWQDSAPD
+624 YTDYLNMTWQNNAPD
-639 GLGYMVNNQAQQRIK
+639 GLGYMENSQAQQKIK

-678 YYLNKDEMK
+678 FYLNKDEMK
-687 VLGDRLQK
+687 RLGDRLQT
-695 ELDAMHYADKAAYSK
+695 ELDAMHYADKAAYK
-710 KYGEFIDDMEL
+710 DKYGKFIDDMEL
-721 QISPAYEQQTNNSI
+721 QISPAYERQVNNSI
-735 RAAGGDPATMTTAQK
+735 RAAGGDPANMTTAEK
-750 LPYQLNAFVMD
+750 LPYQLNAFMMD

-766 PEIIQSRNAR
+766 RDILSSRNAR

-795 MTRGVPIQRIRDY
+795 LTRGVPIQRLRDY

-817 DLNDDKEG
+817 DLKNDKEG
-825 ISYVDV
+825 ISYIDT

-848 IKKLITEFENNI
+848 IKNLITEFENKI
-860 YKGGQVVQDEGFDPS
+860 YKGGASTQAEGFNPN

-916 QSGKITPE
+916 QSGKITPD
-924 EMRGFIKKLRDKDP
+924 EMQGFIKKLREKDP
-938 AFATDITRALWA
+938 AFAKDITRALWA

-962 GKQLDLNQLRKFS
+962 GKQLDLKQLGKFS

-993 MNLLTL
+993 MNLLAL
-999 IQEATNNPRAGDS
+999 IQEATNNPRAGQS
-1012 IAKSLNSIAA
+1012 IAKSLNNIAA

-1032 DSKNIINDANDAFL
+1032 DSKNIINDANDAYL
-1046 RSAATQSPS
+1046 RAAATQSPS
-1055 TSNLLSNMA
+1055 LPNFISNAM

-1086 NKIAEHWAEVVGAV
+1086 NKVAERWAEVVGAV

-1105 LADRILAYMLGT
+1105 LADEILAYMLGT
-1117 TTGIESGLRTLDK
+1117 TTGIESGLRPLDR
-1130 EEEE
+1130 EEER

>member
-1 MINTIPLM
+1 MTNTIPLM

-18 TGNGYDIV
+18 KGNGYDIV
-26 NTSAYGRPYN
+26 NTNAYGRPYS

-61 FQGIKDTLKRYKKG
+61 FQGIKDTLKRYKTG

-111 DIEAEQYLKN
+111 DIEAEKHLKN

-137 TPGRGMYDGQH
+137 TPGRGMYDGKH

-158 VEPALR
+158 IEPALR
-164 DYRRGYRLA
+164 DYRRGYQLA

-190 TDEMLNNPAERR
+190 TDEMLNNPAERK
-202 KLKAKLRKH
+202 KLKAKLRKR
-211 FGDAAFT
+211 FGDEAFT
-218 APTTPQVQN
+218 APTMPQVQN
-227 MKSPIVEN
+227 VKSPIVEN
-235 TATMPQ
+235 TPAPAPAPAS
-241 VQNMK
+241 
-246 KGVVENTTP
+246 TP
-255 PAPTTPPKERYN
+255 TPAPTTPPKERYN
-267 PALAEKQALESYKEM
+267 PALAEKQALDSYEKM

-287 WAGKLQELEGEMI
+287 WAGKLQELEGEAI
-300 GKIGD
+300 GKLGD

-331 AYFVPVVGQ
+331 AYFIPGVGQ

-395 DIVGGGVGA
+395 DIAGGGVGA

-409 KAGQAMQAT
+409 KAGQAMQAAG
-418 SGTSTLGKKLEKA
+418 GTSTLGKKLEKA

-446 IREGVKHA
+446 IQSGVQHA
-454 EQQKAALTAEYQ
+454 EKQKATLAAEYQ
-466 ALRNSG
+466 ALRQSN
-472 APQAEIINK
+472 APQATIANK
-481 GKQLQE
+481 GKELRE
-487 ATEIADR
+487 ATEIANR
-494 VNKAAEQGV
+494 VNRAAEQGV

-517 ALNYVLASGGAMTGT
+517 ALNYVLSSGGSMAGT
-532 VLGEQMDNGE
+532 VLGEKMDNGE

-548 GGILGGALATYGAKK
+548 GGILGGALAPFAAKRT
-563 GLGNTKYWQDNFAPH
+563 LGNTKYWQDNFAPH

-584 ITNIGNNM
+584 IDNIGNNM

-606 PSFASY
+606 PSFTSY
-612 KAGAGA
+612 RAGAGA
-618 DEPIRN
+618 DEAVRN
-624 YTDYLNMRWQDSAPD
+624 YTDYLNMTWQNNAPN
-639 GLGYMVNNQAQQRIK
+639 GLGYMENSLAQQKIK

-660 INNADIFPEQ
+660 VNNADIFPEQ
-670 YSGQKNYK
+670 NSGRKNYK

-695 ELDAMHYADKAAYSK
+695 ELDAMHYADKAAYK
-710 KYGEFIDDMEL
+710 DKYGKFIDDMEL
-721 QISPAYEQQTNNSI
+721 QISPAYERQVNNSI
-735 RAAGGDPATMTTAQK
+735 LAAGGDPNTMTTAEK
-750 LPYQLNAFVMD
+750 LPYQLNAFMMD

-766 PEIIQSRNAR
+766 RDILSSRNAR

-795 MTRGVPIQRIRDY
+795 LTRGVPIQRLRDY

-817 DLNDDKEG
+817 DLQDDKEG
-825 ISYVDV
+825 ISYIDAS
-831 NGKTQTARITD
+831 GKTQTARITD

-848 IKKLITEFENNI
+848 IKNLITEFENNI
-860 YKGGQVVQDEGFDPS
+860 YKGGAATQAEGFNPN

-884 YKNKVEEQKWTEGGL
+884 YKNKIAEQKWTEGGL

-916 QSGKITPE
+916 QNGKITPQ
-924 EMRGFIKKLRDKDP
+924 EMQGFIKKLRDKDP
-938 AFATDITRALWA
+938 AFAKDITRALWA

-962 GKQLDLNQLRKFS
+962 GKQLDLKQLGKFS

-993 MNLLTL
+993 MNLLAL
-999 IQEATNNPRAGDS
+999 IQEATNNPRAGQT
-1012 IAKSLNSIAA
+1012 IAKSLNNIAA

-1032 DSKNIINDANDAFL
+1032 DSKNIINDANDAYL
-1046 RSAATQSPS
+1046 RAAATQSPS
-1055 TSNLLSNMA
+1055 LPNFISNYM
-1064 KWFRADDVEATG
+1064 KRFRADDVEATG

-1086 NKIAEHWAEVVGAV
+1086 NKIAERWAEVVGAV

-1117 TTGIESGLRTLDK
+1117 ATGIEGGLRPLDK

>member
-18 TGNGYDIV
+18 KGNGYDIV
-26 NTSAYGRPYN
+26 NTSAYGRPYS

-61 FQGIKDTLKRYKKG
+61 FQGIKDTLKRYKAG

-86 AQQQDFFHWLLDQS
+86 AQQQDFFHWLLDQNKY
-100 PDMRNYRSAKS
+100 MRKYRSAES
-111 DIEAEQYLKN
+111 DAEAEMYLKD

-137 TPGRGMYDGQH
+137 TPGRGMYDGKN
-148 GNKANTSWAK
+148 GNKMNTSWAK

-211 FGDAAFT
+211 FGDAAFP
-218 APTTPQVQN
+218 APTMPQVQN
-227 MKSPIVEN
+227 MKSPIVEK
-235 TATMPQ
+235 TPAPAPA
-241 VQNMK
+241 
-246 KGVVENTTP
+246 TP
-255 PAPTTPPKERYN
+255 PAPTTPPEPKYN
-267 PALAEKQALESYKEM
+267 PALAEKQALDSYREM

-300 GKIGD
+300 GKVGD

-317 EKMGRGVGHILNNA
+317 EKMGRGLGHILNSA

-340 AKLVADLAPAL
+340 IKAAADIAPAL
-351 AGLAGNL
+351 TALAGNL

-409 KAGQAMQAT
+409 KAGKALQAT
-418 SGTSTLGKKLEKA
+418 GGTATLGKKLEKA
-431 AEYVSNAPMNKRIKD
+431 AEYVANAPMNKRIKD
-446 IREGVKHA
+446 IRSGVQHA
-454 EQQKAALTAEYQ
+454 EQQKAALAAEYQ

-472 APQAEIINK
+472 ASQVEIANK

-494 VNKAAEQGV
+494 VNSAAEQGV

-517 ALNYVLASGGAMTGT
+517 ALNYVLSSGGSLAGT
-532 VLGEQMDNGE
+532 VLGENMDNGE

-548 GGILGGALATYGAKK
+548 GGLLGGALATYGAKK

-592 TADLAGRLQRYADD
+592 TADLAGRLQYHADD

-612 KAGAGA
+612 RAGAGA
-618 DEPIRN
+618 DEAVRD
-624 YTDYLNMRWQDSAPD
+624 YTDYLNMTWQNNAAN
-639 GLGYMVNNQAQQRIK
+639 GLGYMENSLAQQKIK

-670 YSGQKNYK
+670 ISGQKNYK

-687 VLGDRLQK
+687 SLGDRLQK
-695 ELDAMHYADKAAYSK
+695 ELDAMHYADQSAYSK
-710 KYGEFIDDMEL
+710 KYGEFIKDMEL
-721 QISPAYEQQTNNSI
+721 QISPAYEQQVNNAI
-735 RAAGGDPATMTTAQK
+735 RAAGGDPNTMTTAQK
-750 LPYQLNAFVMD
+750 LPYQLNAFMMD

-766 PEIIQSRNAR
+766 PELISSRNAR

-848 IKKLITEFENNI
+848 IKNLITEFENNI
-860 YKGGQVVQDEGFDPS
+860 YKGGASTQAEGFNPNK
-875 RLATETRQW
+875 LASETRQW

-916 QSGKITPE
+916 QNGKITPE

-938 AFATDITRALWA
+938 AFAQDITRALWA

-986 NEGFTNT
+986 SEGFTNT

-999 IQEATNNPRAGDS
+999 IQEATNNPRAGEN
-1012 IAKSLNSIAA
+1012 IAKSLNNIAA

-1046 RSAATQSPS
+1046 RSAAAQTPS
-1055 TSNLLSNMA
+1055 LSNFINNYM

-1076 KAGQKILSDP
+1076 KAGQRILSDP
-1086 NKIAEHWAEVVGAV
+1086 NKIAERWAEVVGAV

-1117 TTGIESGLRTLDK
+1117 TTGIEGGLRTLDK

>member
-1 MINTIPLM
+1 MTNTIPLM
-9 DVIMGGESR
+9 DVIMSGESR
-18 TGNGYDIV
+18 KGNGYDIV
-26 NTSAYGRPYN
+26 NTNAYGRPYS

-41 QLSLDEVMA
+41 QLSLDDVMA

-61 FQGIKDTLKRYKKG
+61 FQGIKDTLKRYKAG

-86 AQQQDFFHWLLDQS
+86 VQQQDFFHWLLDQS

-111 DIEAEQYLKN
+111 DIEAEKYLKN

-137 TPGRGMYDGQH
+137 TPGRGMYDGKH

-158 VEPALR
+158 IEPALR

-173 TTTHTIRL
+173 TTTHIIRL
-181 ANGQLVGGI
+181 ANGQLIGGI

-218 APTTPQVQN
+218 APTMPQVQN
-227 MKSPIVEN
+227 VKSPIVEN
-235 TATMPQ
+235 TAAPAPAPA
-241 VQNMK
+241 
-246 KGVVENTTP
+246 TP
-255 PAPTTPPKERYN
+255 PAPTTPPEPKYN
-267 PALAEKQALESYKEM
+267 PALADKQALDSYEKM

-287 WAGKLQELEGEMI
+287 WAGKLQELEGEAI

-317 EKMGRGVGHILNNA
+317 EKIGRGVGRGLNILS
-331 AYFVPVVGQ
+331 YLIPGVGQ
-340 AKLVADLAPAL
+340 IKAAADIAPAL

-380 HKKGTTGSMLGDMLT
+380 HERSTTGSMLGDMLT
-395 DIVGGGVGA
+395 DIAGGGIGV

-409 KAGQAMQAT
+409 KAGQALQAAER
-418 SGTSTLGKKLEKA
+418 TSTLGKKLEKA

-446 IREGVKHA
+446 IQSGVQHA
-454 EQQKAALTAEYQ
+454 EKQKAALAAEYQ

-472 APQAEIINK
+472 APQADIINK
-481 GKQLQE
+481 GKQLRE
-487 ATEIADR
+487 ATEIANR
-494 VNKAAEQGV
+494 VNKAAQEGV

-517 ALNYVLASGGAMTGT
+517 ALNYVLSSGGSLAGT

-548 GGILGGALATYGAKK
+548 GGILGGALAPFAAKK
-563 GLGNTKYWQDNFAPH
+563 MLGNTRYWQDNFAPH

-584 ITNIGNNM
+584 IDNIGNNM
-592 TADLAGRLQRYADD
+592 TADLAGRLQYYADD
-606 PSFASY
+606 PSFTSY
-612 KAGAGA
+612 RAGAGA
-618 DEPIRN
+618 DKAVRD
-624 YTDYLNMRWQDSAPD
+624 YTDYLNMTWQNNAPD
-639 GLGYMVNNQAQQRIK
+639 GLGYMENSQAQQKIK

-678 YYLNKDEMK
+678 FYLNKDEMK
-687 VLGDRLQK
+687 RLGDRLQK

-721 QISPAYEQQTNNSI
+721 QISPAYERQVNNSI
-735 RAAGGDPATMTTAQK
+735 LAAGGDPDTMTTAQK
-750 LPYQLNAFVMD
+750 LPYQLNAFMMD

-766 PEIIQSRNAR
+766 PEIISSRNAR

-817 DLNDDKEG
+817 DLTDDKEG

-860 YKGGQVVQDEGFDPS
+860 YKGGQKVQDEGFDPS

-909 KNFYQRI
+909 KNLYQRI
-916 QSGKITPE
+916 QNGKITPQ
-924 EMRGFIKKLRDKDP
+924 EMQGFIKKLRDKDP

-962 GKQLDLNQLRKFS
+962 GKQLDLKQLGKFS

-993 MNLLTL
+993 MNLLAL
-999 IQEATNNPRAGDS
+999 IQEATNNPRAGQS
-1012 IAKSLNSIAA
+1012 IAKSLNNIAA
-1022 NTSFTNDLAR
+1022 NTAFTNDLAR
-1032 DSKNIINDANDAFL
+1032 DSKNIINDANDAYL
-1046 RSAATQSPS
+1046 RAAATQSPS
-1055 TSNLLSNMA
+1055 LPNFISNAM

-1086 NKIAEHWAEVVGAV
+1086 NKVAERWAEVVGAV

-1105 LADRILAYMLGT
+1105 LADEILAYMLGT
-1117 TTGIESGLRTLDK
+1117 TTGIESGLRPLDR
-1130 EEEE
+1130 EEER

>member
-1 MINTIPLM
+1 MTNTIPLM

-18 TGNGYDIV
+18 KGNGYDIV
-26 NTSAYGRPYN
+26 NTNAYGRPYS

-41 QLSLDEVMA
+41 QLSLDDVMA

-61 FQGIKDTLKRYKKG
+61 FQGIKDTLKRYKAG
-75 RKLSGRELFNA
+75 RKLSGREIFNA
-86 AQQQDFFHWLLDQS
+86 SQQQDFFHWLLDQS
-100 PDMRNYRSAKS
+100 DDMRNYRSAKS
-111 DIEAEQYLKN
+111 DVEAEKYLKD

-137 TPGRGMYDGQH
+137 TPGRGMYDGKH

-158 VEPALR
+158 IEPALR
-164 DYRRGYRLA
+164 DYRRGYQLA

-181 ANGQLVGGI
+181 ANGQLIGGI
-190 TDEMLNNPAERR
+190 TDEMLNNPAERK
-202 KLKAKLRKH
+202 KLKAKLRKR

-218 APTTPQVQN
+218 APTMPQVQN
-227 MKSPIVEN
+227 VKSPIVEN
-235 TATMPQ
+235 TTAPASAP
-241 VQNMK
+241 
-246 KGVVENTTP
+246 TTP
-255 PAPTTPPKERYN
+255 PTPTTPPKEKYN
-267 PALAEKQALESYKEM
+267 PALAEKQALASYEKM

-287 WAGKLQELEGEMI
+287 WAGKLQELEGEAI

-331 AYFVPVVGQ
+331 AYFIPVVGQ

-395 DIVGGGVGA
+395 DIAGGGVGA

-409 KAGQAMQAT
+409 KAGKALQAT
-418 SGTSTLGKKLEKA
+418 GGTSTLGKKLEKA

-446 IREGVKHA
+446 IRSGVQHA
-454 EQQKAALTAEYQ
+454 EQQKAALAAEYQ

-472 APQAEIINK
+472 APQAEIVNK
-481 GKQLQE
+481 GKQLRE
-487 ATEIADR
+487 ATEIANR
-494 VNKAAEQGV
+494 VNRAAEEGV

-517 ALNYVLASGGAMTGT
+517 ALNYVLSSGGSLAGT

-548 GGILGGALATYGAKK
+548 GGILGGALAPFAAKRM
-563 GLGNTKYWQDNFAPH
+563 LGNTKYWQDNFAPH

-584 ITNIGNNM
+584 IDNIGNNM
-592 TADLAGRLQRYADD
+592 TADLAGRLQYHADD
-606 PSFASY
+606 PSFTSY
-612 KAGAGA
+612 RAGAGA
-618 DEPIRN
+618 DEAVRN
-624 YTDYLNMRWQDSAPD
+624 YTDYLNMTWQNNAPD
-639 GLGYMVNNQAQQRIK
+639 GLGYMENSQAQQKIR
-654 ADIDNL
+654 ADINNL
-660 INNADIFPEQ
+660 VNNADIFPEQ

-695 ELDAMHYADKAAYSK
+695 ELDAMHYADKAVYSK

-721 QISPAYEQQTNNSI
+721 QISPAYERQVNNSI
-735 RAAGGDPATMTTAQK
+735 RAAGGDPDAMTTAQK
-750 LPYQLNAFVMD
+750 LPYQLNAFMMD

-766 PEIIQSRNAR
+766 RDILSSRNAR

-795 MTRGVPIQRIRDY
+795 LTRGVPIQRIRDY

-817 DLNDDKEG
+817 DLMDDKEG
-825 ISYVDV
+825 ISYVDT

-848 IKKLITEFENNI
+848 IKNLITEFENNI
-860 YKGGQVVQDEGFDPS
+860 YKGGNKVQEEGFNPN

-916 QSGKITPE
+916 QNGKITPE
-924 EMRGFIKKLRDKDP
+924 EMQTFIRKLRDKDP
-938 AFATDITRALWA
+938 AFAKDITRALWA

-962 GKQLDLNQLRKFS
+962 GKQLDLKQLGKFS

-993 MNLLTL
+993 MNLLAL
-999 IQEATNNPRAGDS
+999 IQEATNNPRAGQT
-1012 IAKSLNSIAA
+1012 IAKSLNNIAA
-1022 NTSFTNDLAR
+1022 NTAFTNDLVR
-1032 DSKNIINDANDAFL
+1032 DSKNIINDANDAYL
-1046 RSAATQSPS
+1046 RAAATQSPS
-1055 TSNLLSNMA
+1055 LPNFISNAM

-1076 KAGQKILSDP
+1076 KAGQRILSDP
-1086 NKIAEHWAEVVGAV
+1086 NKVAERWAEVVGAV

-1105 LADRILAYMLGT
+1105 LADEILAYMLGT
-1117 TTGIESGLRTLDK
+1117 ATGIESGLRPLDR
-1130 EEEE
+1130 EEER

>member
-18 TGNGYDIV
+18 KGNGYDIV
-26 NTSAYGRPYN
+26 NTSAYGRPYS

-61 FQGIKDTLKRYKKG
+61 FQGIKDTLKRYKAG

-86 AQQQDFFHWLLDQS
+86 AQQQDFFHWLLDQNKY
-100 PDMRNYRSAKS
+100 MRKYRSAES
-111 DIEAEQYLKN
+111 DEEAELYLKD

-148 GNKANTSWAK
+148 GNKMNTSWAK

-211 FGDAAFT
+211 FGDAAFN
-218 APTTPQVQN
+218 AP
-227 MKSPIVEN
+227 
-235 TATMPQ
+235 TMPQ
-241 VQNMK
+241 VQNVK
-246 KGVVENTTP
+246 SPIVEKTPAPAPATP
-255 PAPTTPPKERYN
+255 PAPTTPPKEKYN
-267 PALAEKQALESYKEM
+267 PALAEKKALDSYREM

-300 GKIGD
+300 GKVGD

-317 EKMGRGVGHILNNA
+317 EKMGRGLGHILNSA

-340 AKLVADLAPAL
+340 IKAAADIAPAL
-351 AGLAGNL
+351 TALAGNL

-370 RDYNKGAELG
+370 RDYNKGAEIG

-409 KAGQAMQAT
+409 KAGKALQAT
-418 SGTSTLGKKLEKA
+418 GGTSTLGKKLEKA
-431 AEYVSNAPMNKRIKD
+431 AEYVANAPMNKRIKE
-446 IREGVKHA
+446 IRSGVQHA
-454 EQQKAALTAEYQ
+454 EQQKAALAAEYQ

-472 APQAEIINK
+472 ASQVEIANK

-494 VNKAAEQGV
+494 VNSAAEQGV
-503 KNLLTNNLKEQKKT
+503 KNLLANNLKEQKKT
-517 ALNYVLASGGAMTGT
+517 ALNYVLSSGGAMAGT
-532 VLGEQMDNGE
+532 VLGEKMDNGE

-548 GGILGGALATYGAKK
+548 GGLLGGALAPFAAKRM
-563 GLGNTKYWQDNFAPH
+563 LGNTKYWQDNFAPH

-592 TADLAGRLQRYADD
+592 TADLAGRLQYHADD

-612 KAGAGA
+612 RAGAGA
-618 DEPIRN
+618 DEAVRD
-624 YTDYLNMRWQDSAPD
+624 YTDYLNMTWQNNAAN
-639 GLGYMVNNQAQQRIK
+639 GLGYMENSLAQQKIK

-687 VLGDRLQK
+687 SLGDRLQK
-695 ELDAMHYADKAAYSK
+695 ELDAMHYADQSAYRK
-710 KYGEFIDDMEL
+710 KYGEFIKDMEL
-721 QISPAYEQQTNNSI
+721 QISPAYEQQVNNAI
-735 RAAGGDPATMTTAQK
+735 RAAGGDPNTMTTAQK

-766 PEIIQSRNAR
+766 PELISSRNAR

-848 IKKLITEFENNI
+848 IKSLITEFENNI
-860 YKGGQVVQDEGFDPS
+860 YKGGASTQAEGFNPNK
-875 RLATETRQW
+875 LASETRQW

-916 QSGKITPE
+916 QNGKITPE

-938 AFATDITRALWA
+938 AFAQDITRALWA

-986 NEGFTNT
+986 SEGFTNT

-999 IQEATNNPRAGDS
+999 IQEATNNPRAGEN
-1012 IAKSLNSIAA
+1012 IAKSLNNIAA

-1055 TSNLLSNMA
+1055 TQNLLSNMA
-1064 KWFRADDVEATG
+1064 KWFRADDVEETG

-1086 NKIAEHWAEVVGAV
+1086 NKVAERWAEVVGAV

-1117 TTGIESGLRTLDK
+1117 TTGIEGGLRTLDK

>member
-18 TGNGYDIV
+18 KGNGYDIV
-26 NTSAYGRPYN
+26 NTSAYGRPYS

-61 FQGIKDTLKRYKKG
+61 FQGIKDTLKRYKAG

-86 AQQQDFFHWLLDQS
+86 AQQQDFFHWLLDQNKY
-100 PDMRNYRSAKS
+100 MRKYRSAKS
-111 DIEAEQYLKN
+111 DAEAELYLKD

-137 TPGRGMYDGQH
+137 TPGRGMYDGKH

-211 FGDAAFT
+211 FGDAAFN
-218 APTTPQVQN
+218 AP
-227 MKSPIVEN
+227 
-235 TATMPQ
+235 TMPQ
-241 VQNMK
+241 VQNVK
-246 KGVVENTTP
+246 SPIVEKTPAPAPATP
-255 PAPTTPPKERYN
+255 PEPKYN
-267 PALAEKQALESYKEM
+267 PALAEKKALDSYREM

-300 GKIGD
+300 GKVGD

-317 EKMGRGVGHILNNA
+317 EKMGRGLGHILNSA

-340 AKLVADLAPAL
+340 IKAAADIAPAL
-351 AGLAGNL
+351 TALAGNL

-370 RDYNKGAELG
+370 RDYNKGAEIG

-409 KAGQAMQAT
+409 KAGKALQAT
-418 SGTSTLGKKLEKA
+418 GGTSTLGKKLEKA
-431 AEYVSNAPMNKRIKD
+431 AEYVANAPMNKRIKE
-446 IREGVKHA
+446 IRSGVQHA
-454 EQQKAALTAEYQ
+454 EQQKAALAAEYQ

-472 APQAEIINK
+472 ASQVEIANK

-494 VNKAAEQGV
+494 VNSAAEQGV

-517 ALNYVLASGGAMTGT
+517 ALGYVLSSGGAMAGT
-532 VLGEQMDNGE
+532 VLGEKMDNGE

-548 GGILGGALATYGAKK
+548 GGLLGGALATYGAKK

-592 TADLAGRLQRYADD
+592 TADLAGRLQYHADD

-612 KAGAGA
+612 RAGAGA
-618 DEPIRN
+618 DEAVRD
-624 YTDYLNMRWQDSAPD
+624 YTDYLNMTWQNNAAN
-639 GLGYMVNNQAQQRIK
+639 GLGYMENSLAQQKIK

-670 YSGQKNYK
+670 ISGQKNYK

-687 VLGDRLQK
+687 RLGDRLQK
-695 ELDAMHYADKAAYSK
+695 ELDAMHYADQSAYRK
-710 KYGEFIDDMEL
+710 KYGEFIKDMEL
-721 QISPAYEQQTNNSI
+721 QISPAYEQQVNNSI
-735 RAAGGDPATMTTAQK
+735 LAAGGDPNTMTTAQK

-766 PEIIQSRNAR
+766 PEIISSRNAR

-831 NGKTQTARITD
+831 NGRTQTARITD

-848 IKKLITEFENNI
+848 IKSLITEFENNI
-860 YKGGQVVQDEGFDPS
+860 YKGGASTQAEGFDPN
-875 RLATETRQW
+875 RLASETRQW

-916 QSGKITPE
+916 QNGKITPE

-986 NEGFTNT
+986 SEGFTNT

-999 IQEATNNPRAGDS
+999 IQEATNNPRAGEN
-1012 IAKSLNSIAA
+1012 IAKSLNNIAA

-1064 KWFRADDVEATG
+1064 KWFRADDVEETG

-1086 NKIAEHWAEVVGAV
+1086 NKVAERWAEVVGAV

-1117 TTGIESGLRTLDK
+1117 TTGIEGGLRTLDK

>member
-26 NTSAYGRPYN
+26 NTSAYGRPYS

-61 FQGIKDTLKRYKKG
+61 FQGIKDTLKRYKAG

-86 AQQQDFFHWLLDQS
+86 AQQQDFFHWLLDQNKY
-100 PDMRNYRSAKS
+100 MRKYRSAKS
-111 DIEAEQYLKN
+111 DAEAELYLKD

-211 FGDAAFT
+211 FGDAAFN
-218 APTTPQVQN
+218 AP
-227 MKSPIVEN
+227 
-235 TATMPQ
+235 TMPQ
-241 VQNMK
+241 VQNVK
-246 KGVVENTTP
+246 SPIVEKTPAPASAPAPATP
-255 PAPTTPPKERYN
+255 PEQKYN
-267 PALAEKQALESYKEM
+267 PALAEKKALESYREM

-287 WAGKLQELEGEMI
+287 WAGKLQELEGEAI

-317 EKMGRGVGHILNNA
+317 EKMGRGLGHILNSA

-340 AKLVADLAPAL
+340 AKLVADIAPAL

-395 DIVGGGVGA
+395 DIAGGGVGA

-409 KAGQAMQAT
+409 KAGKALQAT
-418 SGTSTLGKKLEKA
+418 GGTATLGKKLEKA
-431 AEYVSNAPMNKRIKD
+431 AEYVANAPMNKRIKD
-446 IREGVKHA
+446 IRSGVQHA
-454 EQQKAALTAEYQ
+454 EQQKAALAAEYQ

-472 APQAEIINK
+472 ASQVDIANK

-494 VNKAAEQGV
+494 VNRAAEQGV

-517 ALNYVLASGGAMTGT
+517 ALGYVLSSGGSMAGT
-532 VLGEQMDNGE
+532 VLGEKMDNGE

-548 GGILGGALATYGAKK
+548 GGILGGALAPFAAKRM
-563 GLGNTKYWQDNFAPH
+563 LGNTKYWQDNFAPH

-592 TADLAGRLQRYADD
+592 TADLAGRLQYYADD

-612 KAGAGA
+612 RAGAGA
-618 DEPIRN
+618 DEAVRD
-624 YTDYLNMRWQDSAPD
+624 YTDYLNMTWQNSAAN
-639 GLGYMVNNQAQQRIK
+639 GLGYMENSLAQQKIK
-654 ADIDNL
+654 ADINNL

-687 VLGDRLQK
+687 SLGDRLQK
-695 ELDAMHYADKAAYSK
+695 ELDAMHYADQSAYRK
-710 KYGEFIDDMEL
+710 KYGEFIKDMEL
-721 QISPAYEQQTNNSI
+721 QISPAYERQVNNAI
-735 RAAGGDPATMTTAQK
+735 LAAGGDPNTMTTAQK

-766 PEIIQSRNAR
+766 PELISSRNAR

-831 NGKTQTARITD
+831 NGRTQTARITD

-848 IKKLITEFENNI
+848 IKSLITEFENNI
-860 YKGGQVVQDEGFDPS
+860 YKGGASTQAEGFNPNK
-875 RLATETRQW
+875 LASETRQW

-916 QSGKITPE
+916 QNGKITPE

-938 AFATDITRALWA
+938 AFAQDITRALWA

-986 NEGFTNT
+986 SEGFTNT

-999 IQEATNNPRAGDS
+999 IQEATNNPRAGEN
-1012 IAKSLNSIAA
+1012 IAKSLNNIAA

-1064 KWFRADDVEATG
+1064 KRYRADDVEATG

-1086 NKIAEHWAEVVGAV
+1086 NKVAERWAEVVGAV

-1117 TTGIESGLRTLDK
+1117 TTGIEGGLRTLDK

>member
-18 TGNGYDIV
+18 KGNGYDIV
-26 NTSAYGRPYN
+26 NTSAYGRPYS

-61 FQGIKDTLKRYKKG
+61 FQGIKDTLKRYKAG

-86 AQQQDFFHWLLDQS
+86 AQQQDFFHWLLDQNKY
-100 PDMRNYRSAKS
+100 MRKYRSAKS
-111 DIEAEQYLKN
+111 DAEAELYLKD

-211 FGDAAFT
+211 FGDAAFP
-218 APTTPQVQN
+218 AP
-227 MKSPIVEN
+227 
-235 TATMPQ
+235 TMPQ
-241 VQNMK
+241 VQNVK
-246 KGVVENTTP
+246 SPIVEKTPAPAPATPPASTTP
-255 PAPTTPPKERYN
+255 PEPKYN
-267 PALAEKQALESYKEM
+267 PALAEKKALDSYREM

-300 GKIGD
+300 GKVGD

-317 EKMGRGVGHILNNA
+317 EKMGRGLGHILNSA

-340 AKLVADLAPAL
+340 IKAAADIAPAL
-351 AGLAGNL
+351 TALAGNL

-370 RDYNKGAELG
+370 RDYNKGAEIG

-409 KAGQAMQAT
+409 KAGKALQAT
-418 SGTSTLGKKLEKA
+418 GGTATLGKKLEKA
-431 AEYVSNAPMNKRIKD
+431 AEYVANAPMNKRIKD
-446 IREGVKHA
+446 IRSGVQHA

-472 APQAEIINK
+472 ASQVELANK

-494 VNKAAEQGV
+494 VNSAAEQGV
-503 KNLLTNNLKEQKKT
+503 KNLLANNLKEQKKT
-517 ALNYVLASGGAMTGT
+517 ALNYVLSSGGAMAGT
-532 VLGEQMDNGE
+532 VLGEKMDNGE

-548 GGILGGALATYGAKK
+548 GGLLGGALATYGAKK

-606 PSFASY
+606 PTFASY

-618 DEPIRN
+618 DEPVRN
-624 YTDYLNMRWQDSAPD
+624 YTDYLNMRWQDSAQN
-639 GLGYMVNNQAQQRIK
+639 GLGYLDNSLAQQRIK

-687 VLGDRLQK
+687 SLGDRLQK
-695 ELDAMHYADKAAYSK
+695 ELDAMHYADQSAYRK
-710 KYGEFIDDMEL
+710 KYGEFIKDMEL
-721 QISPAYEQQTNNSI
+721 QISPAYERQVNNAI
-735 RAAGGDPATMTTAQK
+735 RAAGGDPNTMTTAQK
-750 LPYQLNAFVMD
+750 LPYQLNAFMMD

-766 PEIIQSRNAR
+766 PELISSRNAR

-795 MTRGVPIQRIRDY
+795 MTRGIPIQRIRDY

-831 NGKTQTARITD
+831 NGRTQTARITD

-848 IKKLITEFENNI
+848 IKSLITEFENNI
-860 YKGGQVVQDEGFDPS
+860 YKGGSSTQAEGFNPN
-875 RLATETRQW
+875 RLASETRQW

-916 QSGKITPE
+916 QNGKITPE

-938 AFATDITRALWA
+938 AFAQDITRALWA

-986 NEGFTNT
+986 SEGFTNT

-999 IQEATNNPRAGDS
+999 IQEATNNPRAGEN

-1064 KWFRADDVEATG
+1064 KWFRADDVEETG

-1086 NKIAEHWAEVVGAV
+1086 NKVAERWAEVVGAI

-1117 TTGIESGLRTLDK
+1117 TTGIEGGLRTLDK

>member
-1 MINTIPLM
+1 MTNTIPLM
-9 DVIMGGESR
+9 DVIMSGESR
-18 TGNGYDIV
+18 KGNGYDIV
-26 NTSAYGRPYN
+26 NTNAYGRPYN

-41 QLSLDEVMA
+41 QLSLDDVMA

-61 FQGIKDTLKRYKKG
+61 FQGIKDTLKRYKAG

-86 AQQQDFFHWLLDQS
+86 EQQQDFFHWLLDQS

-111 DIEAEQYLKN
+111 DAEAEMYLKD

-137 TPGRGMYDGQH
+137 TPGRGMYDGKH

-158 VEPALR
+158 IEPALR
-164 DYRRGYRLA
+164 DYRRGYQLA

-181 ANGQLVGGI
+181 ANGQLIGGI
-190 TDEMLNNPAERR
+190 TDEMLNNPAERK
-202 KLKAKLRKH
+202 KLKAKLRKR

-218 APTTPQVQN
+218 APTMPQVQN
-227 MKSPIVEN
+227 VKSPIVEN
-235 TATMPQ
+235 TAAPAPATPSTPTPPAT
-241 VQNMK
+241 
-246 KGVVENTTP
+246 TTP
-255 PAPTTPPKERYN
+255 PAEPKYN
-267 PALAEKQALESYKEM
+267 PALADKQALDSYEKM

-287 WAGKLQELEGEMI
+287 WAGKLQELEGEAI

-317 EKMGRGVGHILNNA
+317 EKIGRGVGRSLNILS
-331 AYFVPVVGQ
+331 YLVPGVGQ
-340 AKLVADLAPAL
+340 IKAAADIAPAL

-380 HKKGTTGSMLGDMLT
+380 HERSTTGSMLGDMLT
-395 DIVGGGVGA
+395 DIVGGGIGA

-409 KAGQAMQAT
+409 RAGQALQAAER
-418 SGTSTLGKKLEKA
+418 TSTLGKKLEKA

-446 IREGVKHA
+446 IQSGVQHA
-454 EQQKAALTAEYQ
+454 EKQKAALAAEYQ

-472 APQAEIINK
+472 APQADIINK
-481 GKQLQE
+481 GKQLRE
-487 ATEIADR
+487 ATEIANR
-494 VNKAAEQGV
+494 VNRAAQEGV

-517 ALNYVLASGGAMTGT
+517 ALNYVLSSGGSLAGT

-548 GGILGGALATYGAKK
+548 GGILGGALAPFAAKRM
-563 GLGNTKYWQDNFAPH
+563 LGNTRYWQDNFAPH

-584 ITNIGNNM
+584 IDNIGNNM
-592 TADLAGRLQRYADD
+592 TADLAGRLQYYADD
-606 PSFASY
+606 PSFTSY
-612 KAGAGA
+612 RAGAGA
-618 DEPIRN
+618 DEPVRN
-624 YTDYLNMRWQDSAPD
+624 YTDYLNMTWQNNAPD
-639 GLGYMVNNQAQQRIK
+639 GLGYMGNSQAQQKIRE
-654 ADIDNL
+654 DIDNL

-678 YYLNKDEMK
+678 FYLNKDEMK
-687 VLGDRLQK
+687 RLGDRLQT

-710 KYGEFIDDMEL
+710 KYGKFIYDMEL
-721 QISPAYEQQTNNSI
+721 QISPAYERQVNNSI
-735 RAAGGDPATMTTAQK
+735 RAAGGDPANMTTAEK
-750 LPYQLNAFVMD
+750 LPYQLNAFMMD

-766 PEIIQSRNAR
+766 RDILSSRNAR

-795 MTRGVPIQRIRDY
+795 LTRGVPIQRLRDY
-808 EDSRQLFFK
+808 EDSRQLFFN
-817 DLNDDKEG
+817 DLKNDKEG
-825 ISYVDV
+825 ISYIDT

-848 IKKLITEFENNI
+848 IKNLITEFENKI
-860 YKGGQVVQDEGFDPS
+860 YKGGASTQAEGFNPN

-916 QSGKITPE
+916 QSGKITPD
-924 EMRGFIKKLRDKDP
+924 EMQGFIKKLREKDP
-938 AFATDITRALWA
+938 AFAKDITRALWA

-962 GKQLDLNQLRKFS
+962 GKQLDLKQLGKFS

-993 MNLLTL
+993 MNLLAL
-999 IQEATNNPRAGDS
+999 IQEATNNPRAGQS
-1012 IAKSLNSIAA
+1012 IAKSLNNIAA

-1032 DSKNIINDANDAFL
+1032 DSKNIINDANDAYL
-1046 RSAATQSPS
+1046 RAAATQSPS
-1055 TSNLLSNMA
+1055 LPNFISNAM

-1086 NKIAEHWAEVVGAV
+1086 NKVAERWAEVVGAV

-1117 TTGIESGLRTLDK
+1117 TTGIESGLRPLDR
-1130 EEEE
+1130 EEER

>member
-26 NTSAYGRPYN
+26 NTSAYGRPYS

-137 TPGRGMYDGQH
+137 TPGRGMYDGKH

-158 VEPALR
+158 IEPALR

-211 FGDAAFT
+211 FGDAAFN
-218 APTTPQVQN
+218 APTMPQVQN

-241 VQNMK
+241 VQNVK
-246 KGVVENTTP
+246 KGIVENTTP
-255 PAPTTPPKERYN
+255 PAPATPPEPKYN
-267 PALAEKQALESYKEM
+267 PALADKQALESYKEM

-331 AYFVPVVGQ
+331 AYFIPVVGQ
-340 AKLVADLAPAL
+340 IKAAADIAPAL

-409 KAGQAMQAT
+409 KAGQAMQAAR
-418 SGTSTLGKKLEKA
+418 GTSTLGKKLEKA
-431 AEYVSNAPMNKRIKD
+431 AEYVSNAPMNKRIKE
-446 IREGVKHA
+446 IRSGVQHA
-454 EQQKAALTAEYQ
+454 EKQKAVLEAEYQ

-487 ATEIADR
+487 ATEIANR

-517 ALNYVLASGGAMTGT
+517 ALNYVLSSGGAMAGT

-592 TADLAGRLQRYADD
+592 TADLAGRLQYYADD

-612 KAGAGA
+612 RAGAGA
-618 DEPIRN
+618 DEPTRN
-624 YTDYLNMRWQDSAPD
+624 YTDYLNMRWQDSAQN
-639 GLGYMVNNQAQQRIK
+639 GLGYLENSQAQQRIK

-660 INNADIFPEQ
+660 VNNADIFPEQ

-687 VLGDRLQK
+687 TLGDRLQK

-735 RAAGGDPATMTTAQK
+735 RAAGGDPDAMTTAQK
-750 LPYQLNAFVMD
+750 LPYQLNAFMMD
-761 VIQNR
+761 IIQNR
-766 PEIIQSRNAR
+766 PEIISSRNAR

-916 QSGKITPE
+916 QNGKITPQ
-924 EMRGFIKKLRDKDP
+924 EMQGFIKKLRDKDP

-1012 IAKSLNSIAA
+1012 IAKSLNNIAA

-1086 NKIAEHWAEVVGAV
+1086 NKVAEHWAEVVGAV

-1117 TTGIESGLRTLDK
+1117 TTGIEGGLRTLDK
-1130 EEEE
+1130 EQEE

>member
-1 MINTIPLM
+1 MTNTIPLM
-9 DVIMGGESR
+9 DVIMSGESR
-18 TGNGYDIV
+18 KGNGYDIV
-26 NTSAYGRPYN
+26 NTNAYGRPYS

-41 QLSLDEVMA
+41 QLSLDDVMA

-61 FQGIKDTLKRYKKG
+61 FQGIKDTLKRYKAG

-86 AQQQDFFHWLLDQS
+86 VQQQDFFHWLLDQS
-100 PDMRNYRSAKS
+100 DAMRKYRSAKS
-111 DIEAEQYLKN
+111 DAEAEMYLKD

-137 TPGRGMYDGQH
+137 TPGRGMYDGKH

-158 VEPALR
+158 IEPALR

-173 TTTHTIRL
+173 TTTHIIRL
-181 ANGQLVGGI
+181 ANGQLIGGI

-218 APTTPQVQN
+218 APTMPQVQN
-227 MKSPIVEN
+227 VKSPIVEN
-235 TATMPQ
+235 TAAPAPAPA
-241 VQNMK
+241 
-246 KGVVENTTP
+246 TP
-255 PAPTTPPKERYN
+255 PAPTTPPAEPKYN
-267 PALAEKQALESYKEM
+267 PALADKQALDSYEKM

-287 WAGKLQELEGEMI
+287 WAGKLQELEGEAI

-317 EKMGRGVGHILNNA
+317 EKIGRGVGRGLNILS
-331 AYFVPVVGQ
+331 YLIPGVGQ
-340 AKLVADLAPAL
+340 IKAAADLAPAL

-380 HKKGTTGSMLGDMLT
+380 HERSTTGSMLGDMLT
-395 DIVGGGVGA
+395 DIAGGGIGV

-409 KAGQAMQAT
+409 KAGQALQAAER
-418 SGTSTLGKKLEKA
+418 TSTLGKKLEKA

-446 IREGVKHA
+446 IQSGVQHA
-454 EQQKAALTAEYQ
+454 EKQKAALAAEYQ

-472 APQAEIINK
+472 APQADIINK
-481 GKQLQE
+481 GKQLRE
-487 ATEIADR
+487 ATEIANR
-494 VNKAAEQGV
+494 VNKAAQEGV

-517 ALNYVLASGGAMTGT
+517 ALNYVLSSGGSLAGT
-532 VLGEQMDNGE
+532 VLGERMDNGE

-548 GGILGGALATYGAKK
+548 GGILGGALAPFAAKRM
-563 GLGNTKYWQDNFAPH
+563 LGNTKYWQDNFAPH

-584 ITNIGNNM
+584 IDNIGNNM
-592 TADLAGRLQRYADD
+592 TADLAGRLQYYADD
-606 PSFASY
+606 PSFTSY
-612 KAGAGA
+612 RAGAGA
-618 DEPIRN
+618 DKAVRD
-624 YTDYLNMRWQDSAPD
+624 YTDYLNMTWQNNAPD
-639 GLGYMVNNQAQQRIK
+639 GLGYMENSQAQQKIK

-678 YYLNKDEMK
+678 FYLNKDEMK
-687 VLGDRLQK
+687 RLGDRLQK

-721 QISPAYEQQTNNSI
+721 QISPAYERQVNNSI
-735 RAAGGDPATMTTAQK
+735 LAAGGDPDTMTTAQK
-750 LPYQLNAFVMD
+750 LPYQLNAFMMD

-766 PEIIQSRNAR
+766 RDILSSRNAR

-817 DLNDDKEG
+817 DLTDDKEG

-860 YKGGQVVQDEGFDPS
+860 YKGGQKVQDEGFDPS

-909 KNFYQRI
+909 KNLYQRI
-916 QSGKITPE
+916 QNGKITPQ
-924 EMRGFIKKLRDKDP
+924 EMQGFIKKLRDKDP

-962 GKQLDLNQLRKFS
+962 GKQLDLKQLGKFS

-993 MNLLTL
+993 MNLLAL
-999 IQEATNNPRAGDS
+999 IQEATNNPRAGQS
-1012 IAKSLNSIAA
+1012 IAKSLNNIAA
-1022 NTSFTNDLAR
+1022 NTAFTNDLAR
-1032 DSKNIINDANDAFL
+1032 DSKNIINDANDAYL
-1046 RSAATQSPS
+1046 RAAATQSPS
-1055 TSNLLSNMA
+1055 LPNFISNAM

-1086 NKIAEHWAEVVGAV
+1086 NKVAERWAEVVGAV

-1105 LADRILAYMLGT
+1105 LADEILAYMLGT
-1117 TTGIESGLRTLDK
+1117 TTGIESGLRPLDR
-1130 EEEE
+1130 EEER

>member
-26 NTSAYGRPYN
+26 NTSAYGRPYS

-61 FQGIKDTLKRYKKG
+61 FQGIKDTLKRYKAG

-86 AQQQDFFHWLLDQS
+86 VQQQDFFHWLLDQS
-100 PDMRNYRSAKS
+100 DAMRNYRSAKS
-111 DIEAEQYLKN
+111 DTEAEMYLKD

-137 TPGRGMYDGQH
+137 TPGRGMYDGKH
-148 GNKANTSWAK
+148 GNKMNTSWAK

-173 TTTHTIRL
+173 TTTHIIRL

-190 TDEMLNNPAERR
+190 TDEMLNNPAERK

-218 APTTPQVQN
+218 APTMPQVQN
-227 MKSPIVEN
+227 VKSPIVEN
-235 TATMPQ
+235 TPAPAPA
-241 VQNMK
+241 
-246 KGVVENTTP
+246 TP
-255 PAPTTPPKERYN
+255 PEPKYN
-267 PALAEKQALESYKEM
+267 PALAEKKALESYKEM

-331 AYFVPVVGQ
+331 AYFIPGVGQ

-395 DIVGGGVGA
+395 DIAGGGVGA
-404 VRGLS
+404 IRGLS
-409 KAGQAMQAT
+409 KAGKALQAT
-418 SGTSTLGKKLEKA
+418 GGTSTLGKKLEKA
-431 AEYVSNAPMNKRIKD
+431 AEYVSNAPMNKRIKE
-446 IREGVKHA
+446 IQKGAQHA
-454 EQQKAALTAEYQ
+454 EQQKAILEAEYQ

-472 APQAEIINK
+472 APQADIINK

-494 VNKAAEQGV
+494 VNKAAQEGV

-517 ALNYVLASGGAMTGT
+517 ALNYVLSSGGSLAGT
-532 VLGEQMDNGE
+532 VLGEQADNGE

-548 GGILGGALATYGAKK
+548 GGILGGALAPFAAKRM
-563 GLGNTKYWQDNFAPH
+563 LGNTKYWQDNFAPH

-592 TADLAGRLQRYADD
+592 TADLAGRLQYYADD
-606 PSFASY
+606 PSFMSY

-618 DEPIRN
+618 DEPVRN
-624 YTDYLNMRWQDSAPD
+624 YTDYLNMRWQDSAQN
-639 GLGYMVNNQAQQRIK
+639 GLGYMENSLAQQKIK

-660 INNADIFPEQ
+660 VNNADIFPEQ

-735 RAAGGDPATMTTAQK
+735 RAAGGDPDAMTTAQK
-750 LPYQLNAFVMD
+750 LPYQLNAFMMD

-766 PEIIQSRNAR
+766 PEIISSRNAR

-817 DLNDDKEG
+817 DLQDDKEG
-825 ISYVDV
+825 ISYVDT

-848 IKKLITEFENNI
+848 IKNLITEFENNI
-860 YKGGQVVQDEGFDPS
+860 YKGGNVVQDEGFNPN

-884 YKNKVEEQKWTEGGL
+884 YKNKIEEQKWTEGGL

-916 QSGKITPE
+916 QNGKITPE

-975 KTLGFNTADGS
+975 KTLGFNTANGS

-999 IQEATNNPRAGDS
+999 IQEATNNPNAGQS
-1012 IAKSLNSIAA
+1012 IAKSLNNIAA

-1032 DSKNIINDANDAFL
+1032 DSKNIINDANDASL

-1055 TSNLLSNMA
+1055 LSNA
-1064 KWFRADDVEATG
+1064 ISNAIKRFRADDVEATG

-1086 NKIAEHWAEVVGAV
+1086 NKIAERWAEVVGAV

-1105 LADRILAYMLGT
+1105 LADRLLAYMLGT
-1117 TTGIESGLRTLDK
+1117 TTGIEGGLRTLDK

>member
-18 TGNGYDIV
+18 KGNGYDIV
-26 NTSAYGRPYN
+26 NTSAYGRPYS

-61 FQGIKDTLKRYKKG
+61 FQGIKDTLKRYKAG

-86 AQQQDFFHWLLDQS
+86 AQQQDFFHWLLDQNKY
-100 PDMRNYRSAKS
+100 MRKYRSAKS
-111 DIEAEQYLKN
+111 DAEAELYLKD

-137 TPGRGMYDGQH
+137 TPGRGMYDGKN
-148 GNKANTSWAK
+148 GNKMNTSWAK

-211 FGDAAFT
+211 FGDAAFP
-218 APTTPQVQN
+218 AP
-227 MKSPIVEN
+227 
-235 TATMPQ
+235 TMPQ
-241 VQNMK
+241 VQNVK
-246 KGVVENTTP
+246 SPIVEKTPAPAPATP
-255 PAPTTPPKERYN
+255 PTPATPPEPKYN
-267 PALAEKQALESYKEM
+267 PALAEKKALDSYREM

-300 GKIGD
+300 GKVGD

-317 EKMGRGVGHILNNA
+317 EKMGRGVGHILNSA
-331 AYFVPVVGQ
+331 AYFIPVVGQ
-340 AKLVADLAPAL
+340 IKAAADIAPAL
-351 AGLAGNL
+351 TALAGNL

-370 RDYNKGAELG
+370 RDYNKGAEIG

-409 KAGQAMQAT
+409 KAGKALQAT
-418 SGTSTLGKKLEKA
+418 GGTSTLGKKLEKA
-431 AEYVSNAPMNKRIKD
+431 AEYVANAPMNKRIKE
-446 IREGVKHA
+446 IRSGVQHA
-454 EQQKAALTAEYQ
+454 EQQKAALAAEYQ

-472 APQAEIINK
+472 ASQVEIANK

-494 VNKAAEQGV
+494 VNSAAEQGV

-517 ALNYVLASGGAMTGT
+517 ALNYVLSSGGAMAGT
-532 VLGEQMDNGE
+532 VLGEKMDNGE

-548 GGILGGALATYGAKK
+548 GGLLGGALATYGAKK

-606 PSFASY
+606 PTFASY

-618 DEPIRN
+618 DEPVRN
-624 YTDYLNMRWQDSAPD
+624 YTDYLNMRWQDSAQN
-639 GLGYMVNNQAQQRIK
+639 GLGYLDNSLAQQRIK

-670 YSGQKNYK
+670 ISGQKNYK

-687 VLGDRLQK
+687 RLGDRLQK
-695 ELDAMHYADKAAYSK
+695 ELDAMHYADQSAYRK
-710 KYGEFIDDMEL
+710 KYGDFIKDMEL
-721 QISPAYEQQTNNSI
+721 QISPAYERQVNNSI
-735 RAAGGDPATMTTAQK
+735 LAAGGDPNTMTTAQK

-766 PEIIQSRNAR
+766 PEIISSRNAR

-831 NGKTQTARITD
+831 NGRTQTARITD

-848 IKKLITEFENNI
+848 IKSLITEFENNI
-860 YKGGQVVQDEGFDPS
+860 YKGGASTQAEGFDPN
-875 RLATETRQW
+875 RLASETRQW

-916 QSGKITPE
+916 QNGKITPE

-986 NEGFTNT
+986 SEGFTNT

-999 IQEATNNPRAGDS
+999 IQEATNNPRAGEN
-1012 IAKSLNSIAA
+1012 IAKSLNNIAA

-1055 TSNLLSNMA
+1055 TQNLLSNMS
-1064 KWFRADDVEATG
+1064 KWFRADDVEETG

-1086 NKIAEHWAEVVGAV
+1086 NKIAERWAEVVGAV

-1117 TTGIESGLRTLDK
+1117 TTGIEGGLRTLDK

>member
-1 MINTIPLM
+1 MTNTIPLM
-9 DVIMGGESR
+9 DVIMSGESR
-18 TGNGYDIV
+18 KGNGYDIV
-26 NTSAYGRPYN
+26 NTNAYGRPYS

-41 QLSLDEVMA
+41 QLSLDDVMA

-61 FQGIKDTLKRYKKG
+61 FQGIKDTLKRYKAG

-86 AQQQDFFHWLLDQS
+86 VQQQDFFHWLLDQS
-100 PDMRNYRSAKS
+100 DAMRKYRSAKS
-111 DIEAEQYLKN
+111 DAEAEMYLKD

-137 TPGRGMYDGQH
+137 TPGRGMYDGKH

-158 VEPALR
+158 IEPALR

-173 TTTHTIRL
+173 TTTHIIRL
-181 ANGQLVGGI
+181 ANGQLIGGI

-218 APTTPQVQN
+218 APTMPQVQN
-227 MKSPIVEN
+227 VKSPIVEN
-235 TATMPQ
+235 TAAPAPAPA
-241 VQNMK
+241 
-246 KGVVENTTP
+246 TP
-255 PAPTTPPKERYN
+255 PAPTTPPAEPKYN
-267 PALAEKQALESYKEM
+267 PALADKQALDSYEKM

-287 WAGKLQELEGEMI
+287 WAGKLQELEGEAI

-317 EKMGRGVGHILNNA
+317 EKIGRGVGRGLNILS
-331 AYFVPVVGQ
+331 YLIPGVGQ
-340 AKLVADLAPAL
+340 IKAAADLAPAL

-380 HKKGTTGSMLGDMLT
+380 HERSTTGSMLGDMLT
-395 DIVGGGVGA
+395 DIAGGGIGV

-409 KAGQAMQAT
+409 KAGQALQAAER
-418 SGTSTLGKKLEKA
+418 TSTLGKKLEKA

-446 IREGVKHA
+446 IQSGVQHA
-454 EQQKAALTAEYQ
+454 EKQKAALAAEYQ

-472 APQAEIINK
+472 APQADIINK
-481 GKQLQE
+481 GKQLRE
-487 ATEIADR
+487 ATEIANR
-494 VNKAAEQGV
+494 VNKAAQEGV

-517 ALNYVLASGGAMTGT
+517 ALNYVLSSGGSLAGT
-532 VLGEQMDNGE
+532 VLGERMDNGE

-548 GGILGGALATYGAKK
+548 GGILGGALAPFAAKRM
-563 GLGNTKYWQDNFAPH
+563 LGNTKYWQDNFAPH

-584 ITNIGNNM
+584 IDNIGNNM
-592 TADLAGRLQRYADD
+592 TADLAGRLQYYADD
-606 PSFASY
+606 PSFTSY
-612 KAGAGA
+612 RAGAGA
-618 DEPIRN
+618 DKAVRD
-624 YTDYLNMRWQDSAPD
+624 YTDYLNMTWQNNAPD
-639 GLGYMVNNQAQQRIK
+639 GLGYMENSQAQQKIK

-678 YYLNKDEMK
+678 FYLNKDEMK
-687 VLGDRLQK
+687 RLGDRLQK

-721 QISPAYEQQTNNSI
+721 QISPAYERQVNNSI
-735 RAAGGDPATMTTAQK
+735 LAAGGDPDTMTTAQK
-750 LPYQLNAFVMD
+750 LPYQLNAFMMD

-766 PEIIQSRNAR
+766 PEIISSRNAR

-817 DLNDDKEG
+817 DLTDDKEG

-860 YKGGQVVQDEGFDPS
+860 YKGGQKVQDEGFDPS

-909 KNFYQRI
+909 KNLYQRI
-916 QSGKITPE
+916 QNGKITPQ
-924 EMRGFIKKLRDKDP
+924 EMQGFIKKLRDKDP

-962 GKQLDLNQLRKFS
+962 GKQLDLKQLGKFS

-993 MNLLTL
+993 MNLLAL
-999 IQEATNNPRAGDS
+999 IQEATNNPRAGQS
-1012 IAKSLNSIAA
+1012 IAKSLNNIAA

-1032 DSKNIINDANDAFL
+1032 DSKNIINDANDAYL
-1046 RSAATQSPS
+1046 RAAATQSPS
-1055 TSNLLSNMA
+1055 LPNFISNAM

-1086 NKIAEHWAEVVGAV
+1086 NKVAERWAEVVGAV

-1105 LADRILAYMLGT
+1105 LADEILAYMLGT
-1117 TTGIESGLRTLDK
+1117 TTGIESGLRPLDR
-1130 EEEE
+1130 EEER

>member
-18 TGNGYDIV
+18 TGNGYDVV
-26 NTSAYGRPYN
+26 NTSAYGRPYS

-61 FQGIKDTLKRYKKG
+61 FQGIKDTLKRYKAG

-86 AQQQDFFHWLLDQS
+86 AQQQDFFHWLLDQNKY
-100 PDMRNYRSAKS
+100 MRKYRSAKS
-111 DIEAEQYLKN
+111 DEEAELYLKD

-137 TPGRGMYDGQH
+137 TPGRGMYDGKN
-148 GNKANTSWAK
+148 GNKMNTSWAK

-211 FGDAAFT
+211 FGDAAFP
-218 APTTPQVQN
+218 AP
-227 MKSPIVEN
+227 
-235 TATMPQ
+235 TMPQ
-241 VQNMK
+241 VQNVK
-246 KGVVENTTP
+246 SPIVEKTPAPASAP
-255 PAPTTPPKERYN
+255 PAPATPPKERYN
-267 PALAEKQALESYKEM
+267 PALADKQALESYKEM

-300 GKIGD
+300 GKVGD

-317 EKMGRGVGHILNNA
+317 EKMGRGLGHILNSA

-340 AKLVADLAPAL
+340 IKAAADIAPAL
-351 AGLAGNL
+351 TALAGNL

-395 DIVGGGVGA
+395 DIAGGGVGA

-409 KAGQAMQAT
+409 KAGKALQAT
-418 SGTSTLGKKLEKA
+418 GGTSTLGKKLEKA
-431 AEYVSNAPMNKRIKD
+431 AEYVANAPMNKRIKD
-446 IREGVKHA
+446 IRSGVQHA

-472 APQAEIINK
+472 ASQVELANK

-494 VNKAAEQGV
+494 VNRAAEQGV

-517 ALNYVLASGGAMTGT
+517 ALGYVLSSGGATAGT
-532 VLGEQMDNGE
+532 VLGEKMDNGE

-548 GGILGGALATYGAKK
+548 GGILGGALAPFAAKRM
-563 GLGNTKYWQDNFAPH
+563 LGNTKYWQDNFAPH

-592 TADLAGRLQRYADD
+592 TADLAGRLQRHADD

-612 KAGAGA
+612 RAGAGA
-618 DEPIRN
+618 DEAVRD
-624 YTDYLNMRWQDSAPD
+624 YTDYLNMTWQNNAAN
-639 GLGYMVNNQAQQRIK
+639 GLGYMENSLAQQKIK

-670 YSGQKNYK
+670 ISGQKNYK

-687 VLGDRLQK
+687 SLGDRLQK

-710 KYGEFIDDMEL
+710 KYGEFIKDMEL
-721 QISPAYEQQTNNSI
+721 QISPAYEQQVNNSI
-735 RAAGGDPATMTTAQK
+735 RAAGGDPNTMTTAQK

-766 PEIIQSRNAR
+766 PELISSRNAR

-848 IKKLITEFENNI
+848 IKNLITEFENNI
-860 YKGGQVVQDEGFDPS
+860 YKGGAATQAEGFNPNK
-875 RLATETRQW
+875 LASETRQW

-916 QSGKITPE
+916 QNGKITPE

-938 AFATDITRALWA
+938 AFAQDITRALWA

-986 NEGFTNT
+986 SEGFTNT

-1012 IAKSLNSIAA
+1012 IAKSLNNIAA

-1064 KWFRADDVEATG
+1064 KWFRADDVEETG
-1076 KAGQKILSDP
+1076 KAGQRILSDP
-1086 NKIAEHWAEVVGAV
+1086 NKVAERWAEVVGAV

>member
-1 MINTIPLM
+1 MTNTIPLM
-9 DVIMGGESR
+9 DVIMSGESR
-18 TGNGYDIV
+18 KGNGYDIV
-26 NTSAYGRPYN
+26 NTNAYGRPYS

-41 QLSLDEVMA
+41 QLSLDDVMA

-61 FQGIKDTLKRYKKG
+61 FQGIKDTLKRYKAG

-86 AQQQDFFHWLLDQS
+86 VQQQDFFHWLLDQS

-111 DIEAEQYLKN
+111 DIEAEKYLKN

-137 TPGRGMYDGQH
+137 TPGQGMYDGKH

-158 VEPALR
+158 IEPALR

-173 TTTHTIRL
+173 TTTHIIRL

-218 APTTPQVQN
+218 APTMPQVQN
-227 MKSPIVEN
+227 VKSPIVEN
-235 TATMPQ
+235 TTAPAPAPA
-241 VQNMK
+241 
-246 KGVVENTTP
+246 TP
-255 PAPTTPPKERYN
+255 PAPTTPPAEQKYN
-267 PALAEKQALESYKEM
+267 PALADKQALDSYEKM

-287 WAGKLQELEGEMI
+287 WAGKLQELEGEAI

-317 EKMGRGVGHILNNA
+317 EKIGRGVGRGLNILS
-331 AYFVPVVGQ
+331 YLIPGVGQ
-340 AKLVADLAPAL
+340 IKAAADIAPAL

-380 HKKGTTGSMLGDMLT
+380 HERSTTGSMLGDMLT
-395 DIVGGGVGA
+395 DIAGGGIGV

-409 KAGQAMQAT
+409 KAGQALQAAER
-418 SGTSTLGKKLEKA
+418 TSTLGKKLEKA

-446 IREGVKHA
+446 IQSGVQHA
-454 EQQKAALTAEYQ
+454 EKQKAALAAEYQ

-472 APQAEIINK
+472 APQADIINK
-481 GKQLQE
+481 GKQLRE
-487 ATEIADR
+487 ATEIANR
-494 VNKAAEQGV
+494 VNRAAEQGV

-517 ALNYVLASGGAMTGT
+517 ALNYVLSSGGSLAGT

-548 GGILGGALATYGAKK
+548 GGILGGALAPFAAKRM
-563 GLGNTKYWQDNFAPH
+563 LGNTRYWQDNFAPH

-584 ITNIGNNM
+584 IDNIGNNM
-592 TADLAGRLQRYADD
+592 TADLAGRLQYYADD
-606 PSFASY
+606 PSFTSY
-612 KAGAGA
+612 RAGAGA
-618 DEPIRN
+618 DKAVRD
-624 YTDYLNMRWQDSAPD
+624 YTDYLNMTWQNNAPD
-639 GLGYMVNNQAQQRIK
+639 GLGYMENSQAQQKIK

-678 YYLNKDEMK
+678 FYLNKDEMK
-687 VLGDRLQK
+687 RLGDRLQK

-721 QISPAYEQQTNNSI
+721 QISPAYERQVNNSI
-735 RAAGGDPATMTTAQK
+735 LAAGGDPDTMTTAQK
-750 LPYQLNAFVMD
+750 LPYQLNAFMMD

-766 PEIIQSRNAR
+766 PEIISSRNAR

-817 DLNDDKEG
+817 DLTDDKEG

-860 YKGGQVVQDEGFDPS
+860 YKGGQKVQDEGFDPS

-909 KNFYQRI
+909 KNLYQRI
-916 QSGKITPE
+916 QNGKITPQ
-924 EMRGFIKKLRDKDP
+924 EMQGFIKKLRDKDP

-962 GKQLDLNQLRKFS
+962 GKQLDLKQLGKFS

-993 MNLLTL
+993 MNLLAL
-999 IQEATNNPRAGDS
+999 IQEATNNPRAGQS
-1012 IAKSLNSIAA
+1012 IAKSLNNIAA
-1022 NTSFTNDLAR
+1022 NTAFTNDLAR
-1032 DSKNIINDANDAFL
+1032 DSKNIINDANDAYL
-1046 RSAATQSPS
+1046 RAAATQSPS
-1055 TSNLLSNMA
+1055 LPNFISNAM

-1086 NKIAEHWAEVVGAV
+1086 NKVAERWAEVVGAV

-1105 LADRILAYMLGT
+1105 LADEILAYMLGT
-1117 TTGIESGLRTLDK
+1117 TTGIESGLRPLDR
-1130 EEEE
+1130 EEER

>member
-1 MINTIPLM
+1 MTNTIPLM
-9 DVIMGGESR
+9 DVIMSGESR
-18 TGNGYDIV
+18 KGNGYDIV
-26 NTSAYGRPYN
+26 NTNAYGRPYS

-41 QLSLDEVMA
+41 QLSLDDVMA

-61 FQGIKDTLKRYKKG
+61 FQGIKDTLKRYKAG

-86 AQQQDFFHWLLDQS
+86 EQQQDFFHWLLDQS
-100 PDMRNYRSAKS
+100 EDMRNYRSAKS
-111 DIEAEQYLKN
+111 DVEAEKYLKD

-137 TPGRGMYDGQH
+137 TPGRGMYDGKH

-158 VEPALR
+158 IEPALR
-164 DYRRGYRLA
+164 DYRRGYQLA

-181 ANGQLVGGI
+181 ANGQLIGGI
-190 TDEMLNNPAERR
+190 TDEMLNNPAERK
-202 KLKAKLRKH
+202 KLKAKLRKR
-211 FGDAAFT
+211 FGDGAFT
-218 APTTPQVQN
+218 AP
-227 MKSPIVEN
+227 
-235 TATMPQ
+235 TMPQ
-241 VQNMK
+241 VQNVK
-246 KGVVENTTP
+246 SPIVESTTAP
-255 PAPTTPPKERYN
+255 ATAPAPAPASAPAPTTPPEQKYN
-267 PALAEKQALESYKEM
+267 PALAEKQALDSYEKI

-300 GKIGD
+300 GKVGD

-317 EKMGRGVGHILNNA
+317 EKIGRGVGHILNNA

-395 DIVGGGVGA
+395 DIAGGGVGA

-409 KAGQAMQAT
+409 KAGQAMQT
-418 SGTSTLGKKLEKA
+418 IGGTSNLGKKLEKA
-431 AEYVSNAPMNKRIKD
+431 AGYVSNAPMNKRIKD
-446 IREGVKHA
+446 IQSQVKHA

-466 ALRNSG
+466 ALRQSG
-472 APQAEIINK
+472 APQAEIVNK
-481 GKQLQE
+481 GKQLRE
-487 ATEIADR
+487 ATEIANR
-494 VNKAAEQGV
+494 VNRAAQEGV

-517 ALNYVLASGGAMTGT
+517 ALNYVLSSGGSLAGT
-532 VLGEQMDNGE
+532 VLGERLDNGE

-563 GLGNTKYWQDNFAPH
+563 GFGNTRYWQDNFAPH

-584 ITNIGNNM
+584 IDNIGNNM

-606 PSFASY
+606 PSFVSY
-612 KAGAGA
+612 RAGAGA
-618 DEPIRN
+618 DEPVRN
-624 YTDYLNMRWQDSAPD
+624 YTDYLNMTWQNNAPD
-639 GLGYMVNNQAQQRIK
+639 GLGYMENSQAQQKIK

-670 YSGQKNYK
+670 YSGRKNYK
-678 YYLNKDEMK
+678 FYLNKDEMK
-687 VLGDRLQK
+687 RLGDKLQT
-695 ELDAMHYADKAAYSK
+695 ELDAMHYADKAAYK
-710 KYGEFIDDMEL
+710 DKYDKILKDMEL
-721 QISPAYEQQTNNSI
+721 QISPAYERQTNNAI
-735 RAAGGDPATMTTAQK
+735 RAAGGDPNTMTTAEK
-750 LPYQLNAFVMD
+750 LPYQLNAFMMD

-766 PEIIQSRNAR
+766 RDILSSRNAR

-795 MTRGVPIQRIRDY
+795 LTRGVPIQRFRDY

-817 DLNDDKEG
+817 DLMDDKEG
-825 ISYVDV
+825 ISYIDT

-860 YKGGQVVQDEGFDPS
+860 YKGGQVVRDEGFNPN

-924 EMRGFIKKLRDKDP
+924 EMQGFIKKLRDKDP
-938 AFATDITRALWA
+938 AFAKDITRALWA

-962 GKQLDLNQLRKFS
+962 GKQLDLKQLGKFS

-986 NEGFTNT
+986 SEGFTNT
-993 MNLLTL
+993 MNLLDL
-999 IQEATNNPRAGDS
+999 IKEATNNPRAGQS
-1012 IAKSLNSIAA
+1012 IAKSLNNIAA

-1032 DSKNIINDANDAFL
+1032 DSKNIINDANDAYL
-1046 RSAATQSPS
+1046 RAVATQSPS
-1055 TSNLLSNMA
+1055 LPNFISNAM

-1086 NKIAEHWAEVVGAV
+1086 NKVAERWAEVVGAV

-1105 LADRILAYMLGT
+1105 LADEILAYMLGT
-1117 TTGIESGLRTLDK
+1117 ATGMESGLRPLDK
-1130 EEEE
+1130 EEER

>member
-18 TGNGYDIV
+18 KGNGYDIV
-26 NTSAYGRPYN
+26 NTSAYGRPYS

-61 FQGIKDTLKRYKKG
+61 FQGIKDTLKRYKAG

-86 AQQQDFFHWLLDQS
+86 AQQQDFFHWLLDQNKY
-100 PDMRNYRSAKS
+100 MRKYRSAKS
-111 DIEAEQYLKN
+111 DAEAELYLKD

-137 TPGRGMYDGQH
+137 TPGRGMYDGKN
-148 GNKANTSWAK
+148 GNKMNTSWAE

-211 FGDAAFT
+211 FGDAAFP
-218 APTTPQVQN
+218 AP
-227 MKSPIVEN
+227 
-235 TATMPQ
+235 TMPQ
-241 VQNMK
+241 VQNVK
-246 KGVVENTTP
+246 SPIVEKTPAPAPATP
-255 PAPTTPPKERYN
+255 PASTTPPKEKYN
-267 PALAEKQALESYKEM
+267 PALAEKKALDSYREM

-300 GKIGD
+300 GKVGD

-317 EKMGRGVGHILNNA
+317 EKMGRGLGHILNSA

-340 AKLVADLAPAL
+340 IKAAADIAPAL
-351 AGLAGNL
+351 TALAGNL

-395 DIVGGGVGA
+395 DIAGGGVGA

-409 KAGQAMQAT
+409 KAGKALQAT
-418 SGTSTLGKKLEKA
+418 GGTATLGKKLENA
-431 AEYVSNAPMNKRIKD
+431 AEYVANAPMNKRIKE
-446 IREGVKHA
+446 IRSGVQHA
-454 EQQKAALTAEYQ
+454 EQQKAALAAEYQ

-472 APQAEIINK
+472 ASQADIINK

-494 VNKAAEQGV
+494 VNRAAEQGV

-517 ALNYVLASGGAMTGT
+517 ALNYVLSSGGAMAGT
-532 VLGEQMDNGE
+532 VLGEKMDNGE

-548 GGILGGALATYGAKK
+548 GGILGGALAPFAAKRM
-563 GLGNTKYWQDNFAPH
+563 LGNTKYWQDNFAPH

-592 TADLAGRLQRYADD
+592 TADLAGRLQYHADD

-612 KAGAGA
+612 RAGAGA
-618 DEPIRN
+618 DEAVRD
-624 YTDYLNMRWQDSAPD
+624 YTDYLNMTWQNNAAN
-639 GLGYMVNNQAQQRIK
+639 GLGYMENSLAQQKIK

-687 VLGDRLQK
+687 SLGDRLQK

-710 KYGEFIDDMEL
+710 KYGDFIKDMEL
-721 QISPAYEQQTNNSI
+721 QISPAYEQQVNNAI
-735 RAAGGDPATMTTAQK
+735 RAAGGDPNTMTTAQK

-766 PEIIQSRNAR
+766 PELISSRNAR

-831 NGKTQTARITD
+831 NGRTQTARITD

-848 IKKLITEFENNI
+848 IKNLITEFENNI
-860 YKGGQVVQDEGFDPS
+860 YKGGASTQAEGFNPNK
-875 RLATETRQW
+875 LASETRQW

-916 QSGKITPE
+916 QNGKITPE

-938 AFATDITRALWA
+938 AFAQDITRALWA

-986 NEGFTNT
+986 SEGFTNT

-1012 IAKSLNSIAA
+1012 IAKSLNNIAA

-1064 KWFRADDVEATG
+1064 KWFRADDVEETG

-1086 NKIAEHWAEVVGAV
+1086 NKIAERWAEVVGAV

-1117 TTGIESGLRTLDK
+1117 TTGIEGGLRTLDK

>member
-1 MINTIPLM
+1 MTNTIPLM
-9 DVIMGGESR
+9 DVIMSGESR
-18 TGNGYDIV
+18 KGNGYDIV
-26 NTSAYGRPYN
+26 NTNAYGRPYS

-41 QLSLDEVMA
+41 QLSLDDVMA

-61 FQGIKDTLKRYKKG
+61 FQGIKDTLKRYKAG

-86 AQQQDFFHWLLDQS
+86 VQQQDFFHWLLDQS
-100 PDMRNYRSAKS
+100 DAMRNYRSAKS
-111 DIEAEQYLKN
+111 DIEAEKYLKD

-137 TPGRGMYDGQH
+137 TPGRGMYDGKH

-158 VEPALR
+158 IEPALR

-173 TTTHTIRL
+173 TTTHIIRL

-218 APTTPQVQN
+218 APTMPQVQN
-227 MKSPIVEN
+227 VKSPIVEN
-235 TATMPQ
+235 TMAPAPATP
-241 VQNMK
+241 
-246 KGVVENTTP
+246 T
-255 PAPTTPPKERYN
+255 PAPTTPPAEQKYN
-267 PALAEKQALESYKEM
+267 PALADKQALDSYEKM

-287 WAGKLQELEGEMI
+287 WAGKLQELEGEAI

-317 EKMGRGVGHILNNA
+317 EKIGRGVGRSLNILS
-331 AYFVPVVGQ
+331 YLVPGVGQ
-340 AKLVADLAPAL
+340 IKAASDIAPAL
-351 AGLAGNL
+351 AGLAGHL

-380 HKKGTTGSMLGDMLT
+380 HERSTTGSMLGDMLT
-395 DIVGGGVGA
+395 DIVGGGIGA

-409 KAGQAMQAT
+409 RAGQALQAAER
-418 SGTSTLGKKLEKA
+418 TSTLGKKLEKA

-446 IREGVKHA
+446 IQSGVQHA
-454 EQQKAALTAEYQ
+454 EKQKAALAAEYQ

-472 APQAEIINK
+472 APQADIINK
-481 GKQLQE
+481 GKQLRE
-487 ATEIADR
+487 ATEIANR
-494 VNKAAEQGV
+494 VNRAAQEGV

-517 ALNYVLASGGAMTGT
+517 ALNYVLSSGGSMAGT
-532 VLGEQMDNGE
+532 VLGERMDNGE

-548 GGILGGALATYGAKK
+548 GGILGGALAPFAAKRM
-563 GLGNTKYWQDNFAPH
+563 LGNTKYWQDNFAPH

-584 ITNIGNNM
+584 IDNIGNNM
-592 TADLAGRLQRYADD
+592 TADLAGRLQYYADD
-606 PSFASY
+606 PSFTSY
-612 KAGAGA
+612 RAGAGA
-618 DEPIRN
+618 DKAVRD
-624 YTDYLNMRWQDSAPD
+624 YTDYLNMTWQNNAPD
-639 GLGYMVNNQAQQRIK
+639 GLGYMENSQAQQKIK

-678 YYLNKDEMK
+678 FYLNKDEMK
-687 VLGDRLQK
+687 RLGDRLQK

-721 QISPAYEQQTNNSI
+721 QISPAYERQVNNSI
-735 RAAGGDPATMTTAQK
+735 LAAGGDPANMTTAEK
-750 LPYQLNAFVMD
+750 LPYQLNAFMMD

-766 PEIIQSRNAR
+766 PEIISSRNAR

-817 DLNDDKEG
+817 DLTDDKEG

-860 YKGGQVVQDEGFDPS
+860 YKGGQKVQDEGFDPS

-909 KNFYQRI
+909 KNLYQRI
-916 QSGKITPE
+916 QSGKITPQ
-924 EMRGFIKKLRDKDP
+924 EMQGFIKKLRDKDP

-962 GKQLDLNQLRKFS
+962 GKQLDLKQLGKFS

-993 MNLLTL
+993 MNLLAL
-999 IQEATNNPRAGDS
+999 IQEATNNPRAGQS
-1012 IAKSLNSIAA
+1012 IAKSLNNIAA
-1022 NTSFTNDLAR
+1022 NTAFTNDLAR
-1032 DSKNIINDANDAFL
+1032 DSKNIINDANDAYL
-1046 RSAATQSPS
+1046 RAAATQSPS
-1055 TSNLLSNMA
+1055 LPNFISNAM

-1086 NKIAEHWAEVVGAV
+1086 NKVAERWAEVVGAV

-1105 LADRILAYMLGT
+1105 LADEILAYMLGT
-1117 TTGIESGLRTLDK
+1117 TTGIESGLRPLDR
-1130 EEEE
+1130 EEER

>member
-18 TGNGYDIV
+18 KGNGYDIV
-26 NTSAYGRPYN
+26 NTSAYGRPYS

-61 FQGIKDTLKRYKKG
+61 FQGIKDTLKRYKAG

-86 AQQQDFFHWLLDQS
+86 EQQQDFFHWLLDQS
-100 PDMRNYRSAKS
+100 KYVRKYRSAKS
-111 DIEAEQYLKN
+111 DAEAEMYLKD

-137 TPGRGMYDGQH
+137 TPGQGMYDGKH
-148 GNKANTSWAK
+148 GNKANTSWAQ

-211 FGDAAFT
+211 FGDAAFI
-218 APTTPQVQN
+218 APTMPQVQN
-227 MKSPIVEN
+227 VKSPIVEN
-235 TATMPQ
+235 TAAPASAPAPA
-241 VQNMK
+241 
-246 KGVVENTTP
+246 TP

-267 PALAEKQALESYKEM
+267 PALAEKQALDSYKEM

-317 EKMGRGVGHILNNA
+317 EKIGRGVGRGLNILS
-331 AYFVPVVGQ
+331 YLVPYVGQ

-380 HKKGTTGSMLGDMLT
+380 HKRSTTGSMLGDMLT
-395 DIVGGGVGA
+395 DIAGGGVGA

-409 KAGQAMQAT
+409 KAGQAMQ
-418 SGTSTLGKKLEKA
+418 SIGGTSNLGKKLEKA

-446 IREGVKHA
+446 IRSGVQHA
-454 EQQKAALTAEYQ
+454 EQQKAALAAEYQ

-472 APQAEIINK
+472 APQAELVNK

-494 VNKAAEQGV
+494 VNKAAQEGV

-517 ALNYVLASGGAMTGT
+517 ALNYVLSSGGSLAGT

-548 GGILGGALATYGAKK
+548 GGILGGALAPFAAKRM
-563 GLGNTKYWQDNFAPH
+563 LGNTKYWQDNFAPH

-584 ITNIGNNM
+584 IDNIGNNM

-606 PSFASY
+606 PSFVSY
-612 KAGAGA
+612 RAGAGA
-618 DEPIRN
+618 DEPVRN
-624 YTDYLNMRWQDSAPD
+624 YTDYLNMTWQNDAPN
-639 GLGYMVNNQAQQRIK
+639 GLGYMENSLAQQKIK

-660 INNADIFPEQ
+660 VNNADIFPEQ
-670 YSGQKNYK
+670 NSGQKNYK

-687 VLGDRLQK
+687 RLGDRLQK
-695 ELDAMHYADKAAYSK
+695 ELDAMHYADKAAYK
-710 KYGEFIDDMEL
+710 DKYDEFLKDMEL
-721 QISPAYEQQTNNSI
+721 QISPAYERQVNNSI
-735 RAAGGDPATMTTAQK
+735 LAAGGDPATMTTAQK
-750 LPYQLNAFVMD
+750 LPYQLNAFMMD

-766 PEIIQSRNAR
+766 RDVLSSRNAR

-795 MTRGVPIQRIRDY
+795 LTRGVPIQRFRDY

-817 DLNDDKEG
+817 DLMDDKEG
-825 ISYVDV
+825 ISYIDT

-860 YKGGQVVQDEGFDPS
+860 YKGGNKIREAGFDPS

-884 YKNKVEEQKWTEGGL
+884 YKNKIEEQKWTEGGL

-909 KNFYQRI
+909 KNLYQRI
-916 QSGKITPE
+916 QNGKITPQ
-924 EMRGFIKKLRDKDP
+924 EMQGFIKKLRDKDP

-986 NEGFTNT
+986 SEGFTNT
-993 MNLLTL
+993 MNLLDL
-999 IQEATNNPRAGDS
+999 IKEATNNPSVGDS
-1012 IAKSLNSIAA
+1012 ISKSLNSIAA

-1055 TSNLLSNMA
+1055 LSNTISNAM

-1086 NKIAEHWAEVVGAV
+1086 NKVAERWAEVVGAV

-1105 LADRILAYMLGT
+1105 LADRLLAYMLGT
-1117 TTGIESGLRTLDK
+1117 TTGIEGGLRTLDK

>member
-18 TGNGYDIV
+18 KGNGYDIV
-26 NTSAYGRPYN
+26 NTSAYGRPYS

-61 FQGIKDTLKRYKKG
+61 FQGIKDTLKRYKAG

-86 AQQQDFFHWLLDQS
+86 AQQQDFFHWLLDQNKY
-100 PDMRNYRSAKS
+100 MRKYRSAKS
-111 DIEAEQYLKN
+111 DAEAELYLKD

-137 TPGRGMYDGQH
+137 TPGRGMYDGKN

-211 FGDAAFT
+211 FGDAAFN
-218 APTTPQVQN
+218 AP
-227 MKSPIVEN
+227 
-235 TATMPQ
+235 TMPQ
-241 VQNMK
+241 VQNVK
-246 KGVVENTTP
+246 SPIVEKTP
-255 PAPTTPPKERYN
+255 APAPTTPPAPATPPEPKYN
-267 PALAEKQALESYKEM
+267 PALAEKKALDSYREM

-300 GKIGD
+300 GKVGD

-317 EKMGRGVGHILNNA
+317 EKMGRGVGHILNSA

-340 AKLVADLAPAL
+340 IKAAADIAPAL
-351 AGLAGNL
+351 TALAGNL

-370 RDYNKGAELG
+370 RDYNKGAEIG

-409 KAGQAMQAT
+409 KAGKALQAT
-418 SGTSTLGKKLEKA
+418 GGTSTLGKKLEKA
-431 AEYVSNAPMNKRIKD
+431 AEYVANAPMNKRIKE
-446 IREGVKHA
+446 IRSGVQHA
-454 EQQKAALTAEYQ
+454 EQQKAALAAEYQ

-472 APQAEIINK
+472 ASQVEIANK

-494 VNKAAEQGV
+494 VNSAAEQGV

-517 ALNYVLASGGAMTGT
+517 ALNYVLSSGGAMAGT
-532 VLGEQMDNGE
+532 VLGEKMDNGE

-548 GGILGGALATYGAKK
+548 GGLLGGALATYGAKK

-606 PSFASY
+606 PTFASY

-624 YTDYLNMRWQDSAPD
+624 YTDYLNMRWQDSAQN
-639 GLGYMVNNQAQQRIK
+639 GLGYMENSLAQQKIK

-670 YSGQKNYK
+670 ISGQKNYK

-687 VLGDRLQK
+687 RLGDRLQK
-695 ELDAMHYADKAAYSK
+695 ELDAMHYADQSAYRK
-710 KYGEFIDDMEL
+710 KYGEFIKDMEL
-721 QISPAYEQQTNNSI
+721 QISPAYERQVNNSI
-735 RAAGGDPATMTTAQK
+735 LAAGGDPNTMTTAQK

-766 PEIIQSRNAR
+766 PEIISSRNAR

-831 NGKTQTARITD
+831 NGRTQTARITD

-848 IKKLITEFENNI
+848 IKSLITEFENNI
-860 YKGGQVVQDEGFDPS
+860 YKGGASTQAEGFDPN
-875 RLATETRQW
+875 RLASETRQW

-916 QSGKITPE
+916 QNGKITPE

-986 NEGFTNT
+986 SEGFTNT

-999 IQEATNNPRAGDS
+999 IQEATNNPRAGEN
-1012 IAKSLNSIAA
+1012 IAKSLNNIAA

-1055 TSNLLSNMA
+1055 ASNTISNVF
-1064 KWFRADDVEATG
+1064 KRFRADDVEETG

-1086 NKIAEHWAEVVGAV
+1086 NKVAERWAEVVGAV

-1117 TTGIESGLRTLDK
+1117 TTGIEGGLRTLDK

>member
-9 DVIMGGESR
+9 DVIMSGESR
-18 TGNGYDIV
+18 KGNGYDIV
-26 NTSAYGRPYN
+26 NTSAYGRPYS

-61 FQGIKDTLKRYKKG
+61 FQGIKDTLKRYKAG

-86 AQQQDFFHWLLDQS
+86 AQQQDFFHWILDQNKY
-100 PDMRNYRSAKS
+100 MRKYRSAKS
-111 DIEAEQYLKN
+111 DAEAEMYLKD

-137 TPGRGMYDGQH
+137 TPGRGMYDGKH

-211 FGDAAFT
+211 FGDAAFN
-218 APTTPQVQN
+218 AP
-227 MKSPIVEN
+227 
-235 TATMPQ
+235 TMPQ
-241 VQNMK
+241 VQNVK
-246 KGVVENTTP
+246 SPIVEKTPAPSPTTPSVPITP
-255 PAPTTPPKERYN
+255 PAPATPPEQKYN
-267 PALAEKQALESYKEM
+267 PALADKQALDSYREM

-300 GKIGD
+300 GKVGD

-317 EKMGRGVGHILNNA
+317 EKMGRGLGHILNSA
-331 AYFVPVVGQ
+331 AYFIPVVGQ
-340 AKLVADLAPAL
+340 AKLVADVAPAL

-409 KAGQAMQAT
+409 KAGKALQAT
-418 SGTSTLGKKLEKA
+418 GGTATLGKKLEKA
-431 AEYVSNAPMNKRIKD
+431 AEYVSNAPMNKRIKE
-446 IREGVKHA
+446 IQRGAQHA
-454 EQQKAALTAEYQ
+454 EQQKAALAAEYQ

-472 APQAEIINK
+472 ASQAELVNK

-494 VNKAAEQGV
+494 VNKAAQEGA

-517 ALNYVLASGGAMTGT
+517 ALNYVLSSGGAMAGT
-532 VLGEQMDNGE
+532 VLGEEMDNGE

-563 GLGNTKYWQDNFAPH
+563 GLGNTKYWQNNFAPH

-606 PSFASY
+606 PTFASY
-612 KAGAGA
+612 RAGAGA
-618 DEPIRN
+618 DEPVRN
-624 YTDYLNMRWQDSAPD
+624 YTDYLNKTWQDSAPN
-639 GLGYMVNNQAQQRIK
+639 GLGYMENSLAQQKIK

-660 INNADIFPEQ
+660 VNNADIFPEQ
-670 YSGQKNYK
+670 SSGQKNYK

-687 VLGDRLQK
+687 RLGNRLQK
-695 ELDAMHYADKAAYSK
+695 ELDAMHYADQSAYRK
-710 KYGEFIDDMEL
+710 KYGEFIKDMEL
-721 QISPAYEQQTNNSI
+721 QISPAYERQVNNSI
-735 RAAGGDPATMTTAQK
+735 LAAGGDPNTMTTAQK
-750 LPYQLNAFVMD
+750 LPYQLNAFMMD

-766 PEIIQSRNAR
+766 PEISSSRNAR

-848 IKKLITEFENNI
+848 IKSLITEFENNI
-860 YKGGQVVQDEGFDPS
+860 YKGGASTQAEGFNPN
-875 RLATETRQW
+875 RLASETRQW

-916 QSGKITPE
+916 QNGKITPQ
-924 EMRGFIKKLRDKDP
+924 EMQDFIKKLRNKDS
-938 AFATDITRALWA
+938 AFTRDITRALWA

-986 NEGFTNT
+986 SEGFTNT
-993 MNLLTL
+993 MNLIDL
-999 IQEATNNPRAGDS
+999 IKEATNNPRIRDS
-1012 IAKSLNSIAA
+1012 ITKSLNSIAA
-1022 NTSFTNDLAR
+1022 NTSFTNDLVR

-1055 TSNLLSNMA
+1055 ASNFLGNAM

-1076 KAGQKILSDP
+1076 KAGQRILSDP
-1086 NKIAEHWAEVVGAV
+1086 NKVAERWAEVVGAV

-1117 TTGIESGLRTLDK
+1117 TTGIEGGLRTLDK

>member
-18 TGNGYDIV
+18 TGNGYDVV
-26 NTSAYGRPYN
+26 NTSAYGRPYS

-61 FQGIKDTLKRYKKG
+61 FQGIKDTLKRYKAG

-86 AQQQDFFHWLLDQS
+86 AQQQDFFHWLLDQNKY
-100 PDMRNYRSAKS
+100 MRKYRSAKS
-111 DIEAEQYLKN
+111 DEEAELYLKD

-137 TPGRGMYDGQH
+137 TPGRGMYDGKN
-148 GNKANTSWAK
+148 GNKMNTSWAK

-211 FGDAAFT
+211 FGDAAFP
-218 APTTPQVQN
+218 AP
-227 MKSPIVEN
+227 
-235 TATMPQ
+235 TMPQ
-241 VQNMK
+241 VQNVK
-246 KGVVENTTP
+246 SPIVEKTPAPAPATP
-255 PAPTTPPKERYN
+255 PAPTTPPEAKYN
-267 PALAEKQALESYKEM
+267 PALAEKKALESYKEM

-287 WAGKLQELEGEMI
+287 WAGKLQELEGEAI
-300 GKIGD
+300 GKVGD

-317 EKMGRGVGHILNNA
+317 EKMGRGLGHILNSA

-340 AKLVADLAPAL
+340 IKAAADIAPAL
-351 AGLAGNL
+351 TALAGNL

-395 DIVGGGVGA
+395 DIAGGGVGA

-409 KAGQAMQAT
+409 KAGKALQAT
-418 SGTSTLGKKLEKA
+418 GGTSTLGKKLEKA
-431 AEYVSNAPMNKRIKD
+431 AEYVANAPMNKRIKD
-446 IREGVKHA
+446 IRSGVQHA

-472 APQAEIINK
+472 ASQVELANK

-494 VNKAAEQGV
+494 VNRAAEQGV

-517 ALNYVLASGGAMTGT
+517 ALGYVLSSGGATAGT
-532 VLGEQMDNGE
+532 VLGEKMDNGE

-548 GGILGGALATYGAKK
+548 GGILGGALAPFAAKRM
-563 GLGNTKYWQDNFAPH
+563 LGNTKYWQDNFAPH

-592 TADLAGRLQRYADD
+592 TADLAGRLQRHADD

-612 KAGAGA
+612 RAGAGA
-618 DEPIRN
+618 DEAVRD
-624 YTDYLNMRWQDSAPD
+624 YTDYLNMTWQNNAAN
-639 GLGYMVNNQAQQRIK
+639 GLGYMENSLAQQKIK

-670 YSGQKNYK
+670 ISGQKNYK

-687 VLGDRLQK
+687 SLGDRLQK

-710 KYGEFIDDMEL
+710 KYGEFIKDMEL
-721 QISPAYEQQTNNSI
+721 QISPAYEQQVNNSI
-735 RAAGGDPATMTTAQK
+735 RAAGGDPNTMTTAQK

-766 PEIIQSRNAR
+766 PELISSRNAR

-848 IKKLITEFENNI
+848 IKNLITEFENNI
-860 YKGGQVVQDEGFDPS
+860 YKGGAATQAEGFNPNK
-875 RLATETRQW
+875 LASETRQW

-916 QSGKITPE
+916 QNGKITPE

-938 AFATDITRALWA
+938 AFAQDITRALWA

-986 NEGFTNT
+986 SEGFTNT

-1012 IAKSLNSIAA
+1012 IAKSLNNIAA

-1064 KWFRADDVEATG
+1064 KWFRADDVEETG
-1076 KAGQKILSDP
+1076 KAGQRILSDP
-1086 NKIAEHWAEVVGAV
+1086 NKVAERWAEVVGAV

>member
-9 DVIMGGESR
+9 DVIMSGESR
-18 TGNGYDIV
+18 KGNGYDIV
-26 NTSAYGRPYN
+26 NTSAYGRPYS

-61 FQGIKDTLKRYKKG
+61 FQGIKDTLKRYKAV

-86 AQQQDFFHWLLDQS
+86 AQQQDFFHWLLDQNKY
-100 PDMRNYRSAKS
+100 MRKYRSAES
-111 DIEAEQYLKN
+111 DAEAEMYLKD

-137 TPGRGMYDGQH
+137 TPGRGMYDGKN
-148 GNKANTSWAK
+148 GNKMNTSWAK

-211 FGDAAFT
+211 FGDAAFP
-218 APTTPQVQN
+218 APTMPQVQN
-227 MKSPIVEN
+227 MKSPIVEK
-235 TATMPQ
+235 TPAPAPA
-241 VQNMK
+241 
-246 KGVVENTTP
+246 TP
-255 PAPTTPPKERYN
+255 PAPTTPPEPKYN
-267 PALAEKQALESYKEM
+267 PALAEKQALDSYREM

-300 GKIGD
+300 GKVGD

-317 EKMGRGVGHILNNA
+317 EKMGRGLGHILNSA

-340 AKLVADLAPAL
+340 IKAAADIAPAL
-351 AGLAGNL
+351 TALAGNL

-409 KAGQAMQAT
+409 KAGKALQAT
-418 SGTSTLGKKLEKA
+418 GGTATLGKKLEKA
-431 AEYVSNAPMNKRIKD
+431 AEYVANAPMNKRIKD
-446 IREGVKHA
+446 IRSGVQHA
-454 EQQKAALTAEYQ
+454 EQQKAALAAEYQ

-472 APQAEIINK
+472 ASQVEIANK

-494 VNKAAEQGV
+494 VNSAAEQGV

-517 ALNYVLASGGAMTGT
+517 ALNYVLSSGGSLAGT
-532 VLGEQMDNGE
+532 VLGENMDNGE

-548 GGILGGALATYGAKK
+548 GGLLGGALATYGAKK

-592 TADLAGRLQRYADD
+592 TADLAGRLQYHADD

-612 KAGAGA
+612 RAGAGA
-618 DEPIRN
+618 DEAVRD
-624 YTDYLNMRWQDSAPD
+624 YTDYLNMTWQNNAAN
-639 GLGYMVNNQAQQRIK
+639 GLGYMENSLAQQKIK

-670 YSGQKNYK
+670 ISGQKNYK

-687 VLGDRLQK
+687 SLGDRLQK
-695 ELDAMHYADKAAYSK
+695 ELDAMHYADQSAYSK
-710 KYGEFIDDMEL
+710 KYGEFIKDMEL
-721 QISPAYEQQTNNSI
+721 QISPAYEQQVNNAI
-735 RAAGGDPATMTTAQK
+735 RAAGGDPNTMTTAQK
-750 LPYQLNAFVMD
+750 LPYQLNAFMMD

-766 PEIIQSRNAR
+766 PELISSRNAR

-848 IKKLITEFENNI
+848 IKNLITEFENNI
-860 YKGGQVVQDEGFDPS
+860 YKGGASTQAEGFNPNK
-875 RLATETRQW
+875 LASETRQW

-916 QSGKITPE
+916 QNGKITPE

-938 AFATDITRALWA
+938 AFAQDITRALWA

-986 NEGFTNT
+986 SEGFTNT

-999 IQEATNNPRAGDS
+999 IQEATNNPRAGEN
-1012 IAKSLNSIAA
+1012 IAKSLNNIAA

-1046 RSAATQSPS
+1046 RSAAAQTPS
-1055 TSNLLSNMA
+1055 LSNFINNYM

-1076 KAGQKILSDP
+1076 KAGQRILSDP
-1086 NKIAEHWAEVVGAV
+1086 NKIAERWAEVVGAV

-1117 TTGIESGLRTLDK
+1117 TTGIEGGLRTLDK

>member
-26 NTSAYGRPYN
+26 NTSAYGRPYS

-61 FQGIKDTLKRYKKG
+61 FQGIKDTLKRYKAG

-111 DIEAEQYLKN
+111 DIEAEKHLKN

-211 FGDAAFT
+211 FGDAAFN
-218 APTTPQVQN
+218 AP
-227 MKSPIVEN
+227 
-235 TATMPQ
+235 TMPQ
-241 VQNMK
+241 VQNVK
-246 KGVVENTTP
+246 SPIVEKTPAPASAPAPATP
-255 PAPTTPPKERYN
+255 PEQKYN
-267 PALAEKQALESYKEM
+267 PALAEKKALESYREM

-287 WAGKLQELEGEMI
+287 WAGKLQELEGEAI

-317 EKMGRGVGHILNNA
+317 EKMGRGLGHILNSA

-340 AKLVADLAPAL
+340 AKLVADIAPAL

-395 DIVGGGVGA
+395 DIAGGGVGA

-409 KAGQAMQAT
+409 KAGKALQAT
-418 SGTSTLGKKLEKA
+418 GGTATLGKKLEKA
-431 AEYVSNAPMNKRIKD
+431 AEYVANAPMNKRIKD
-446 IREGVKHA
+446 IRSGVQHA
-454 EQQKAALTAEYQ
+454 EQQKAALAAEYQ

-472 APQAEIINK
+472 ASQVDIANK

-494 VNKAAEQGV
+494 VNRAAEQGV

-517 ALNYVLASGGAMTGT
+517 ALGYVLSSGGSMAGT
-532 VLGEQMDNGE
+532 VLGEKMDNGE

-548 GGILGGALATYGAKK
+548 GGILGGALAPFAAKRM
-563 GLGNTKYWQDNFAPH
+563 LGNTKYWQDNFAPH

-592 TADLAGRLQRYADD
+592 TADLAGRLQYYADD

-612 KAGAGA
+612 RAGAGA
-618 DEPIRN
+618 DEAVRD
-624 YTDYLNMRWQDSAPD
+624 YTDYLNMTWQNSAAN
-639 GLGYMVNNQAQQRIK
+639 GLGYMENSLAQQKIK
-654 ADIDNL
+654 ADINNL

-687 VLGDRLQK
+687 SLGDRLQK
-695 ELDAMHYADKAAYSK
+695 ELDAMHYADQSAYRK
-710 KYGEFIDDMEL
+710 KYGEFIKDMEL
-721 QISPAYEQQTNNSI
+721 QISPAYERQVNNAI
-735 RAAGGDPATMTTAQK
+735 LAAGGDPNTMTTAQK

-766 PEIIQSRNAR
+766 PELISSRNAR

-831 NGKTQTARITD
+831 NGRTQTARITD

-848 IKKLITEFENNI
+848 IKSLITEFENNI
-860 YKGGQVVQDEGFDPS
+860 YKGGASTQAEGFNPNK
-875 RLATETRQW
+875 LASETRQW

-916 QSGKITPE
+916 QNGKITPE

-938 AFATDITRALWA
+938 AFAQDITRALWA

-986 NEGFTNT
+986 SEGFTNT

-999 IQEATNNPRAGDS
+999 IQEATNNPRAGEN
-1012 IAKSLNSIAA
+1012 IAKSLNNIAA

-1064 KWFRADDVEATG
+1064 KCFRADDVEATG

-1086 NKIAEHWAEVVGAV
+1086 NKVAERWAEVVGAV

-1117 TTGIESGLRTLDK
+1117 TTGIEGGLRTLDK

>member
-26 NTSAYGRPYN
+26 NTSAYGRPYS

-61 FQGIKDTLKRYKKG
+61 FQGIKDTLKRYKAG

-86 AQQQDFFHWLLDQS
+86 VQQQDFFHWLLDQS
-100 PDMRNYRSAKS
+100 DAMRNYRSAKS
-111 DIEAEQYLKN
+111 DIEAEKYLKN

-137 TPGRGMYDGQH
+137 TPGRGMYDGKH
-148 GNKANTSWAK
+148 GNKMNTSWAK

-173 TTTHTIRL
+173 TTTHIIRL

-190 TDEMLNNPAERR
+190 TDEMLNNPAERK

-218 APTTPQVQN
+218 APTMPQVQN
-227 MKSPIVEN
+227 VKSPIVEKT
-235 TATMPQ
+235 TAPAPAS
-241 VQNMK
+241 
-246 KGVVENTTP
+246 TTP
-255 PAPTTPPKERYN
+255 PAPATPPEPKYN
-267 PALAEKQALESYKEM
+267 PALAEKKALESYKEM

-317 EKMGRGVGHILNNA
+317 EKIGRGVGHILNNA
-331 AYFVPVVGQ
+331 AYFIPGVGQ

-380 HKKGTTGSMLGDMLT
+380 HKRGTTGSMLGDMLT
-395 DIVGGGVGA
+395 DIAGGGVGA
-404 VRGLS
+404 IRGLS
-409 KAGQAMQAT
+409 KAGKALQAAER
-418 SGTSTLGKKLEKA
+418 TSTLGKKLEKA

-446 IREGVKHA
+446 IQSNAKHA
-454 EQQKAALTAEYQ
+454 EQQKAILEAEYQ
-466 ALRNSG
+466 ALRQSG
-472 APQAEIINK
+472 APQADIINK

-494 VNKAAEQGV
+494 VNKAAQEGV

-517 ALNYVLASGGAMTGT
+517 ALNYVLSSGGSLAGT
-532 VLGEQMDNGE
+532 VLGEQADNGE

-548 GGILGGALATYGAKK
+548 GGILGGALAPFAAKRM
-563 GLGNTKYWQDNFAPH
+563 LGNTKYWQDNFAPH

-592 TADLAGRLQRYADD
+592 TADLAGRLQYYADD
-606 PSFASY
+606 PSFVSY
-612 KAGAGA
+612 RAGAGA
-618 DEPIRN
+618 DEAVRN
-624 YTDYLNMRWQDSAPD
+624 YTDYLNMTWQNNAPN
-639 GLGYMVNNQAQQRIK
+639 GLGYMENSLAQQKIK

-660 INNADIFPEQ
+660 VNNADIFPEQ

-721 QISPAYEQQTNNSI
+721 QISPAYERQTNNSI
-735 RAAGGDPATMTTAQK
+735 RAAGGDPDAMTTAQK
-750 LPYQLNAFVMD
+750 LPYQLNAFMMD

-766 PEIIQSRNAR
+766 PEIISSRNAR

-848 IKKLITEFENNI
+848 IKKLIMEFENNI
-860 YKGGQVVQDEGFDPS
+860 YKGGNVVQDEGFNPN

-884 YKNKVEEQKWTEGGL
+884 YKNKIEEQKWTEGGL

-916 QSGKITPE
+916 QNGKITPE

-975 KTLGFNTADGS
+975 KTLGFNTANGS

-993 MNLLTL
+993 MNLLAL
-999 IQEATNNPRAGDS
+999 IQEATNNPNAGQS
-1012 IAKSLNSIAA
+1012 IAKSLNNIAA

-1032 DSKNIINDANDAFL
+1032 DSKNIINDANDASL

-1055 TSNLLSNMA
+1055 LSNAISNAM
-1064 KWFRADDVEATG
+1064 KRFRADDVEATG

-1086 NKIAEHWAEVVGAV
+1086 NKIAERWAEVVGAV

-1105 LADRILAYMLGT
+1105 LADRLLAYMLGT
-1117 TTGIESGLRTLDK
+1117 TTGIEGGLRTLDK